1 MRNQRKNGR
10 PNAAVRLAGLFLVL
24 FCVAAVLIPA
34 KTLFT
39 GNGFFADYIH
49 FTESKKMYIE
59 IAILAVLIFGG
70 LAFLK
75 RGRSRLRWLA
85 AIVLVFAWIHV
96 VFLPMVVSAAYL
108 ISLLA
113 IGRFLRKQVF
123 FRGRIWEINEKWR
136 ARRKWEKEEEQKHWK
151 RQNYQN
157 HQNHQDQD
165 GEASDWTEYFAVYVD
180 FLFGASF
187 AIVVYCLLS
196 VFGIGKITW
205 MRLIVYALGAAA
217 LGFDFSSISRLCI
230 MGWQKLSWMLDGRDK
245 VSVHVIET
253 EGLAS
258 SGTSQEIPL
267 RARCA
272 WTLAAGWCVLMILI
286 QVGRLN
292 IALDID
298 TLWYGVRSQYIV
310 AGGTG
315 LYENPGLVGMVYV
328 YSKGFEVLTLP
339 LCDLAS
345 HSYLTFFNLWL
356 SVLGI
361 GAMVWNAGL
370 LTLRQTRRAESRKPQ
385 ELKEK
390 KALGSGVLPGIMAA
404 VLTVSVPGI
413 MNMALTAKAD
423 LITWLLQL
431 IMLGCF
437 FQYIHVYESQKKWA
451 EDQTQTGGQN
461 RQAGIRKK
469 GRQEVCRER
478 NVSDSWMLL
487 SGAAGSYLLSL
498 TMKPT
503 SLIFSTAVFGMM
515 GLYLLWF
522 WFHEREA
529 AADLFRRMAR
539 LIGSLCLPSAALAGI
554 WARTMKITGM
564 PVTSVFT
571 SIFALFGFKM
581 KYPFAIS
588 ELPQNYQEE
597 SNLHVLVRRL
607 WQMLMQPQ
615 GEDMGHV
622 ILAWGTSLMAV
633 LIVLLVLYVILSGL
647 EKYSRMHGSQEG
659 QMAIQE
665 CQNGNAAQVIF
676 FPFVAVSLIS
686 LTMLYQIDGNYF
698 MLLYSMLILGA
709 CRAMAYFKKIGFA
722 PTVSKCLAPL
732 LGFNLV
738 IMASSS
744 WAWTAGFSEIHLI
757 NKGRVNHRAQEQ
769 VRMEEK
775 GNTQIWQEV
784 AQNPENRVIAFG
796 THPFCLQ
803 FPCNVE
809 CYKDIT
815 SPWGNVEL
823 VNSPEAFETYMAYA
837 KTDYVYAEAGYLGP
851 GSWEWSLDLLRDLI
865 RRGSL
870 TDLFFENGNMLA
882 RVSDTALPEEEAQK
896 NLELFEREYLF
907 YVPEAQ

>member
-1 MRNQRKNGR
+1 MQNQRQNGR
-10 PNAAVRLAGLFLVL
+10 PDAAVRMAGLFLVL

-49 FTESKKMYIE
+49 FTESKRMYVE

-70 LAFLK
+70 LALLK
-75 RGRSRLRWLA
+75 RGRSRMYWLTA
-85 AIVLVFAWIHV
+85 VVLVFSWIHV
-96 VFLPMVVSAAYL
+96 VFLPMVVSAVYL

-113 IGRFLRKQVF
+113 IGRFLRKRVF
-123 FRGRIWEINEKWR
+123 FRGTVWER
-136 ARRKWEKEEEQKHWK
+136 
-151 RQNYQN
+151 
-157 HQNHQDQD
+157 
-165 GEASDWTEYFAVYVD
+165 SYFSFYMD

-196 VFGIGKITW
+196 ALGVGKIAW
-205 MRLIVYALGAAA
+205 MRLSVYALGAAA
-217 LGFDFSSISRLCI
+217 LVFDFSSISCQCI
-230 MGWQKLSWMLDGRDK
+230 MGWQTLSWMLDGSG
-245 VSVHVIET
+245 VSR
-253 EGLAS
+253 
-258 SGTSQEIPL
+258 EIP
-267 RARCA
+267 RRVRRA
-272 WTLAAGWCVLMILI
+272 WTLAAGWCALMFLI

-292 IALDID
+292 IALDFD

-356 SVLGI
+356 AVLGI
-361 GAMVWNAGL
+361 GAMVWNAKL
-370 LTLRQTRRAESRKPQ
+370 LTSNRKQ
-385 ELKEK
+385 ETGK
-390 KALGSGVLPGIMAA
+390 KLTYRSVLPGIMAA

-437 FQYIHVYESQKKWA
+437 FQYIHVYENHW
-451 EDQTQTGGQN
+451 
-461 RQAGIRKK
+461 IF
-469 GRQEVCRER
+469 
-478 NVSDSWMLL
+478 L
-487 SGAAGSYLLSL
+487 SGAAGSYFLSL

-503 SLIFSTAVFGMM
+503 SLVFSTAVFGMM

-522 WFHEREA
+522 WFHERGA
-529 AADLFRRMAR
+529 AADLFHHIVR
-539 LIGSLCLPSAALAGI
+539 LIGSLCLPFGALVGI

-571 SIFALFGFKM
+571 SIFAWFGFKM
-581 KYPFAIS
+581 KYPFATS

-597 SNLHVLVRRL
+597 STLHVLARRI

-633 LIVLLVLYVILSGL
+633 LIVMLVLYGILSKKGD
-647 EKYSRMHGSQEG
+647 EQSH
-659 QMAIQE
+659 IW
-665 CQNGNAAQVIF
+665 NAALVIF
-676 FPFVAVSLIS
+676 FPFVIVSLIS
-686 LTMLYQIDGNYF
+686 LSMLYQIDGNYF

-709 CRAMAYFKKIGFA
+709 CRAMEYFKKIGFYPVA
-722 PTVSKCLAPL
+722 SKCLAPL
-732 LGFNLV
+732 LVLNLIV
-738 IMASSS
+738 TAISS
-744 WAWTAGFSEIHLI
+744 WAWTAGFSEIHLL

-769 VRMEEK
+769 ARMEEK
-775 GNTQIWQEV
+775 GNTLIWQEV
-784 AQNPENRVIAFG
+784 SQDPENRVIAFG
-796 THPFCLQ
+796 THPYCLQ

-809 CYKDIT
+809 SYKDIT

-851 GSWEWSLDLLRDLI
+851 GSWEWSLDLLREQI

-882 RVSDTALPEEEAQK
+882 RVSDTAVPEEEAQN
-896 NLELFEREYLF
+896 NLEMFEQEYLF
-907 YVPEAQ
+907 YDAEAQ

>member
-1 MRNQRKNGR
+1 MQNQRKNGR
-10 PNAAVRLAGLFLVL
+10 PDAAVRMAGLFLVL
-24 FCVAAVLIPA
+24 FCVAAVLIPV

-49 FTESKKMYIE
+49 FTELKRMYVE

-70 LAFLK
+70 LALLK
-75 RGRSRLRWLA
+75 RGRSRMYWLTA
-85 AIVLVFAWIHV
+85 VVLVFSWIHV
-96 VFLPMVVSAAYL
+96 VFLPMVVSAVYL

-113 IGRFLRKQVF
+113 IGRFLRKRVF
-123 FRGRIWEINEKWR
+123 FRGTVWER
-136 ARRKWEKEEEQKHWK
+136 P
-151 RQNYQN
+151 
-157 HQNHQDQD
+157 
-165 GEASDWTEYFAVYVD
+165 YFSFYMD

-196 VFGIGKITW
+196 ALGVGKIAW
-205 MRLIVYALGAAA
+205 MRLIVYALGVAA
-217 LGFDFSSISRLCI
+217 LGFDFSSISCQCI
-230 MGWQKLSWMLDGRDK
+230 MGWQTLSWMLDGRDK
-245 VSVHVIET
+245 VSVQA
-253 EGLAS
+253 G
-258 SGTSQEIPL
+258 SGGSREIP
-267 RARCA
+267 RRVRRA
-272 WTLAAGWCVLMILI
+272 WTLAAGWCVLMFLI

-292 IALDID
+292 IALDFD

-356 SVLGI
+356 AVLGI
-361 GAMVWNAGL
+361 GAMVWNAVL
-370 LTLRQTRRAESRKPQ
+370 LTGNRKQ
-385 ELKEK
+385 ETEK
-390 KALGSGVLPGIMAA
+390 KLMYHSVLPGIMAA

-437 FQYIHVYESQKKWA
+437 FQYIHVYENHW
-451 EDQTQTGGQN
+451 
-461 RQAGIRKK
+461 IF
-469 GRQEVCRER
+469 
-478 NVSDSWMLL
+478 L
-487 SGAAGSYLLSL
+487 SGAAGSYFLSL

-503 SLIFSTAVFGMM
+503 SLVFSTAVFGMM

-522 WFHEREA
+522 WFHERGA
-529 AADLFRRMAR
+529 AADLFHHLVR
-539 LIGSLCLPSAALAGI
+539 LIGSLCLPFGALAGI

-581 KYPFAIS
+581 KYPFATS

-597 SNLHVLVRRL
+597 STLHVLARRI

-633 LIVLLVLYVILSGL
+633 LIVMLVLYGIFSKKGD
-647 EKYSRMHGSQEG
+647 EQSH
-659 QMAIQE
+659 IW
-665 CQNGNAAQVIF
+665 NAALVIF
-676 FPFVAVSLIS
+676 FPFVIVSLIS
-686 LTMLYQIDGNYF
+686 LSMLYQIDGNYF

-709 CRAMAYFKKIGFA
+709 CRAMVYFKKIGFYPLA
-722 PTVSKCLAPL
+722 SKCLAPL
-732 LGFNLV
+732 LVLNLIV
-738 IMASSS
+738 TAISS
-744 WAWTAGFSEIHLI
+744 WAWTAGFSEIHLL

-769 VRMEEK
+769 ARIEEK
-775 GNTQIWQEV
+775 GNTLIWQEV
-784 AQNPENRVIAFG
+784 SQDPENRVIAFG
-796 THPFCLQ
+796 THPYCLQ

-809 CYKDIT
+809 SYKDIT

-851 GSWEWSLDLLRDLI
+851 GSWEWSLDLLRELI

-882 RVSDTALPEEEAQK
+882 RVSDTAVPEEEAQN

-907 YVPEAQ
+907 YDAEA

>member
-1 MRNQRKNGR
+1 MQNQRQNGR
-10 PNAAVRLAGLFLVL
+10 PDAAVRMAGLFLVL

-49 FTESKKMYIE
+49 FTESKRMYVE

-70 LAFLK
+70 LALLK
-75 RGRSRLRWLA
+75 RGRSRMYWLTA
-85 AIVLVFAWIHV
+85 VVLVFSWIHV
-96 VFLPMVVSAAYL
+96 VFLPMVVSAVYL

-113 IGRFLRKQVF
+113 IGRFLRKRVF
-123 FRGRIWEINEKWR
+123 FRGTVWER
-136 ARRKWEKEEEQKHWK
+136 P
-151 RQNYQN
+151 
-157 HQNHQDQD
+157 
-165 GEASDWTEYFAVYVD
+165 YFSFYMD

-196 VFGIGKITW
+196 ALGVGKIAW
-205 MRLIVYALGAAA
+205 MRLSVYALGVAA
-217 LGFDFSSISRLCI
+217 LGFDFSSISCQCI
-230 MGWQKLSWMLDGRDK
+230 MGWQTLSWMLDGRDK
-245 VSVHVIET
+245 VSVPR
-253 EGLAS
+253 
-258 SGTSQEIPL
+258 EIP
-267 RARCA
+267 RRVRRA
-272 WTLAAGWCVLMILI
+272 WTLAAGWCALMFLI

-292 IALDID
+292 IALDFD

-345 HSYLTFFNLWL
+345 HSYQTFFNLWL
-356 SVLGI
+356 AVLGI
-361 GAMVWNAGL
+361 GAMVWNAVL
-370 LTLRQTRRAESRKPQ
+370 LTGNRKQ
-385 ELKEK
+385 ETEK
-390 KALGSGVLPGIMAA
+390 KLTYHSVLPGIMAA

-437 FQYIHVYESQKKWA
+437 FQYIHVYENHW
-451 EDQTQTGGQN
+451 
-461 RQAGIRKK
+461 IF
-469 GRQEVCRER
+469 
-478 NVSDSWMLL
+478 L
-487 SGAAGSYLLSL
+487 SGAAGSYFLSL

-503 SLIFSTAVFGMM
+503 SLVFSTAVFGMM

-522 WFHEREA
+522 WFHERVA
-529 AADLFRRMAR
+529 AADLFHHMVR
-539 LIGSLCLPSAALAGI
+539 LIGSLCLPFGALAGI

-571 SIFALFGFKM
+571 SIFAWFGFKM
-581 KYPFAIS
+581 KYPFATS

-597 SNLHVLVRRL
+597 STLHVLARRI

-633 LIVLLVLYVILSGL
+633 LIVMLVLYGIFSKKGD
-647 EKYSRMHGSQEG
+647 EQSH
-659 QMAIQE
+659 IW
-665 CQNGNAAQVIF
+665 NAALVIF
-676 FPFVAVSLIS
+676 FPFVIVSLIS
-686 LTMLYQIDGNYF
+686 LSMLYQIDGNYF

-709 CRAMAYFKKIGFA
+709 CRAMVYFKKIGFYPLA
-722 PTVSKCLAPL
+722 SKCLAPL
-732 LGFNLV
+732 LVLNLIV
-738 IMASSS
+738 TAISS
-744 WAWTAGFSEIHLI
+744 WAWTAGFSEIHLL

-769 VRMEEK
+769 ARMEEK
-775 GNTQIWQEV
+775 GNTLIWQEV
-784 AQNPENRVIAFG
+784 SQDPENRVIAFG
-796 THPFCLQ
+796 THPYCLQ

-809 CYKDIT
+809 SYKDIT

-851 GSWEWSLDLLRDLI
+851 GSWEWSLDLLREQI

-882 RVSDTALPEEEAQK
+882 RVSDTAVPEEEAQN
-896 NLELFEREYLF
+896 NLEMFEQEYLF
-907 YVPEAQ
+907 YDAEAQ

>member
-1 MRNQRKNGR
+1 MQNQRQNGR
-10 PNAAVRLAGLFLVL
+10 PNAAVRMAGLFLVL

-49 FTESKKMYIE
+49 FTESKRMYVE

-70 LAFLK
+70 LALLK
-75 RGRSRLRWLA
+75 RGRSRMYWLLA
-85 AIVLVFAWIHV
+85 VVLVFSWIHV
-96 VFLPMVVSAAYL
+96 VFLPMVVSAVYL

-113 IGRFLRKQVF
+113 IGRFLRKRVF
-123 FRGRIWEINEKWR
+123 FGGTVWER
-136 ARRKWEKEEEQKHWK
+136 P
-151 RQNYQN
+151 
-157 HQNHQDQD
+157 
-165 GEASDWTEYFAVYVD
+165 YFSFYMD

-196 VFGIGKITW
+196 ALGVGKIAW
-205 MRLIVYALGAAA
+205 MRLSVYALGVAA
-217 LGFDFSSISRLCI
+217 LGFDFSSISCQCI
-230 MGWQKLSWMLDGRDK
+230 MGWQTLSWMLDG
-245 VSVHVIET
+245 S
-253 EGLAS
+253 GAS
-258 SGTSQEIPL
+258 REIPL
-267 RARCA
+267 RVRRA
-272 WTLAAGWCVLMILI
+272 WTLAAGWCVLMFLI

-292 IALDID
+292 IALDFD

-356 SVLGI
+356 AVLGI
-361 GAMVWNAGL
+361 GAMVWNAVL
-370 LTLRQTRRAESRKPQ
+370 LTGNRKQ
-385 ELKEK
+385 ETEK
-390 KALGSGVLPGIMAA
+390 KLTYHSVLPGIMAA

-437 FQYIHVYESQKKWA
+437 FQYIHVYENHW
-451 EDQTQTGGQN
+451 
-461 RQAGIRKK
+461 IF
-469 GRQEVCRER
+469 
-478 NVSDSWMLL
+478 L
-487 SGAAGSYLLSL
+487 SGAAGSYFLTL

-503 SLIFSTAVFGMM
+503 SLVFSTAVFGMM

-522 WFHEREA
+522 WFHERGA
-529 AADLFRRMAR
+529 AADLFHHLVR
-539 LIGSLCLPSAALAGI
+539 LIGSLCLPFGALVGI

-581 KYPFAIS
+581 KYPFATS

-597 SNLHVLVRRL
+597 STLHVLARRI

-633 LIVLLVLYVILSGL
+633 LIVMLVLYGIFSKKGD
-647 EKYSRMHGSQEG
+647 EQSH
-659 QMAIQE
+659 IW
-665 CQNGNAAQVIF
+665 NAALVIF
-676 FPFVAVSLIS
+676 FPFVIVSLIS
-686 LTMLYQIDGNYF
+686 LSMLYQIDGNYF

-709 CRAMAYFKKIGFA
+709 CRAMVYFKKIGFYPLA
-722 PTVSKCLAPL
+722 SKCLAPL
-732 LGFNLV
+732 LVLNLIV
-738 IMASSS
+738 TAISS
-744 WAWTAGFSEIHLI
+744 WAWTAGFSEIHLL

-769 VRMEEK
+769 ARMEEK
-775 GNTQIWQEV
+775 GNTLIWQEV
-784 AQNPENRVIAFG
+784 SQDPENRVIAFG
-796 THPFCLQ
+796 THPYCLQ

-809 CYKDIT
+809 SYKDIT

-837 KTDYVYAEAGYLGP
+837 KTDYVYVEAGYLGP
-851 GSWEWSLDLLRDLI
+851 GSWEWSLDLLRELI
-865 RRGSL
+865 HSGSL

-882 RVSDTALPEEEAQK
+882 RVSDTAVPEEEAQN
-896 NLELFEREYLF
+896 NLEMFEREYLF
-907 YVPEAQ
+907 YDAEAQ

>member
-1 MRNQRKNGR
+1 MQNQRQNGR
-10 PNAAVRLAGLFLVL
+10 PDAAVRMAGLFLVL

-49 FTESKKMYIE
+49 FTESKRMYVE

-70 LAFLK
+70 LALLK
-75 RGRSRLRWLA
+75 RGRSRMYWLTA
-85 AIVLVFAWIHV
+85 VVLVFSWIHV
-96 VFLPMVVSAAYL
+96 VFLPMVVSAVYL

-113 IGRFLRKQVF
+113 IGRFLRKRVF
-123 FRGRIWEINEKWR
+123 FRGTVWER
-136 ARRKWEKEEEQKHWK
+136 
-151 RQNYQN
+151 
-157 HQNHQDQD
+157 
-165 GEASDWTEYFAVYVD
+165 SYFSFYMD

-196 VFGIGKITW
+196 ALGVGKIAW
-205 MRLIVYALGAAA
+205 MRLSVYALGAAA
-217 LGFDFSSISRLCI
+217 LGFDFSSISCQCI
-230 MGWQKLSWMLDGRDK
+230 MGWQTLSWMLDGSG
-245 VSVHVIET
+245 VSR
-253 EGLAS
+253 
-258 SGTSQEIPL
+258 EIP
-267 RARCA
+267 RRVRRA
-272 WTLAAGWCVLMILI
+272 WTLAAGWCALMFLI

-292 IALDID
+292 IALDFD

-356 SVLGI
+356 AVLGI
-361 GAMVWNAGL
+361 GAMVWNAKL
-370 LTLRQTRRAESRKPQ
+370 LTSNRKQ
-385 ELKEK
+385 ETGK
-390 KALGSGVLPGIMAA
+390 KLTYRSVLPGIMAA

-437 FQYIHVYESQKKWA
+437 FQYIHVYENHW
-451 EDQTQTGGQN
+451 
-461 RQAGIRKK
+461 IF
-469 GRQEVCRER
+469 
-478 NVSDSWMLL
+478 L
-487 SGAAGSYLLSL
+487 SGAAGSYFLSL

-503 SLIFSTAVFGMM
+503 SLVFSTAVFGMM

-522 WFHEREA
+522 WFHERGA
-529 AADLFRRMAR
+529 VADLFHHMVR
-539 LIGSLCLPSAALAGI
+539 LIGSLCLPFGALVGI

-571 SIFALFGFKM
+571 SIFAWFGFKM
-581 KYPFAIS
+581 KYPFATS

-597 SNLHVLVRRL
+597 STLHVLARRI

-633 LIVLLVLYVILSGL
+633 LIVMLVLYGILSKKGD
-647 EKYSRMHGSQEG
+647 EQSH
-659 QMAIQE
+659 IW
-665 CQNGNAAQVIF
+665 NAALVIF
-676 FPFVAVSLIS
+676 FPFVIVSLIS
-686 LTMLYQIDGNYF
+686 LSMLYQIDGNYF

-709 CRAMAYFKKIGFA
+709 CRAMEYFKKIGFYPVA
-722 PTVSKCLAPL
+722 SKCLAPL
-732 LGFNLV
+732 LVLNLIV
-738 IMASSS
+738 TAISS
-744 WAWTAGFSEIHLI
+744 WAWTAGFSEIHFL

-769 VRMEEK
+769 ARMEEK
-775 GNTQIWQEV
+775 GNTLIWQEV
-784 AQNPENRVIAFG
+784 SQNPENRVIAFG
-796 THPFCLQ
+796 THPYCLQ

-809 CYKDIT
+809 SYKDIT

-851 GSWEWSLDLLRDLI
+851 GSWEWSLDLLRELI

-882 RVSDTALPEEEAQK
+882 RVSDTAVPEEEAQN
-896 NLELFEREYLF
+896 NLEMFEREYLF
-907 YVPEAQ
+907 YDAEAQ

>member
-1 MRNQRKNGR
+1 MQNQRQNGR
-10 PNAAVRLAGLFLVL
+10 PDAAVRMAGLFLVL

-49 FTESKKMYIE
+49 FTESKRMYVE

-70 LAFLK
+70 LALLK
-75 RGRSRLRWLA
+75 RGRSRMYWLTA
-85 AIVLVFAWIHV
+85 VVLVFSWIHV
-96 VFLPMVVSAAYL
+96 VFLPMVVSAVYL

-113 IGRFLRKQVF
+113 IGRFMRKRVF
-123 FRGRIWEINEKWR
+123 FRGTVWER
-136 ARRKWEKEEEQKHWK
+136 P
-151 RQNYQN
+151 
-157 HQNHQDQD
+157 
-165 GEASDWTEYFAVYVD
+165 YFSFYMD

-196 VFGIGKITW
+196 TLGVGKIAW
-205 MRLIVYALGAAA
+205 MRLIVYALGVAA
-217 LGFDFSSISRLCI
+217 LGFDFSSISCQCI
-230 MGWQKLSWMLDGRDK
+230 MGWQTLSWMLDG
-245 VSVHVIET
+245 
-253 EGLAS
+253 
-258 SGTSQEIPL
+258 SGGSREIP
-267 RARCA
+267 RRVRRA
-272 WTLAAGWCVLMILI
+272 WTLAAGWCVLMFLI

-292 IALDID
+292 IALDFD

-356 SVLGI
+356 AVLGI
-361 GAMVWNAGL
+361 GAMVWNAVM
-370 LTLRQTRRAESRKPQ
+370 LTGDRKRGKESR
-385 ELKEK
+385 EAGTEK
-390 KALGSGVLPGIMAA
+390 KLTYRSVLPGIMAA

-437 FQYIHVYESQKKWA
+437 FQYIHVYENHW
-451 EDQTQTGGQN
+451 
-461 RQAGIRKK
+461 IF
-469 GRQEVCRER
+469 
-478 NVSDSWMLL
+478 L
-487 SGAAGSYLLSL
+487 SGAAGSYFLSL

-503 SLIFSTAVFGMM
+503 SLVFSTAVFGMM

-522 WFHEREA
+522 WFHERGA
-529 AADLFRRMAR
+529 AADLFHHMVR
-539 LIGSLCLPSAALAGI
+539 LIGSLCLPFGALVGI

-571 SIFALFGFKM
+571 SIFAWFGFKM
-581 KYPFAIS
+581 KYPFATS

-597 SNLHVLVRRL
+597 STLHVLARRI

-633 LIVLLVLYVILSGL
+633 LIVMLVLYGILSKKGD
-647 EKYSRMHGSQEG
+647 EQSH
-659 QMAIQE
+659 IW
-665 CQNGNAAQVIF
+665 NAALVIF
-676 FPFVAVSLIS
+676 FPFVIVSLIS
-686 LTMLYQIDGNYF
+686 LSMLYQIDGNYF

-709 CRAMAYFKKIGFA
+709 CRAMVYFKKIGFYPLA
-722 PTVSKCLAPL
+722 SKCLAPL
-732 LGFNLV
+732 LVLNLIV
-738 IMASSS
+738 TAISS
-744 WAWTAGFSEIHLI
+744 WAWTAGFSEIHLL

-769 VRMEEK
+769 ARMDEK
-775 GNTQIWQEV
+775 GNTLIWQEV
-784 AQNPENRVIAFG
+784 SQDPENRVIAFG
-796 THPFCLQ
+796 THPYCLQ

-809 CYKDIT
+809 SYKDIT

-851 GSWEWSLDLLRDLI
+851 GSWEWSLDLLRELI

-882 RVSDTALPEEEAQK
+882 RVSDTAVPEEEAQN
-896 NLELFEREYLF
+896 NLEMFEQEYLF
-907 YVPEAQ
+907 YDAEAQ

>member
-1 MRNQRKNGR
+1 MQNQRQNGR
-10 PNAAVRLAGLFLVL
+10 PDAAVRMAGLFLVL

-49 FTESKKMYIE
+49 FTESKRMYVE

-70 LAFLK
+70 LALLK
-75 RGRSRLRWLA
+75 RGRSRMYWLTA
-85 AIVLVFAWIHV
+85 VVLVFSWIHV
-96 VFLPMVVSAAYL
+96 VFLPMVVSAVYL

-113 IGRFLRKQVF
+113 IGRFLRKLVF
-123 FRGRIWEINEKWR
+123 FRGTVWER
-136 ARRKWEKEEEQKHWK
+136 P
-151 RQNYQN
+151 
-157 HQNHQDQD
+157 
-165 GEASDWTEYFAVYVD
+165 YFSFYMD

-196 VFGIGKITW
+196 ALGVGKIAW
-205 MRLIVYALGAAA
+205 MRLSVYALGVVA
-217 LGFDFSSISRLCI
+217 LGFDFSSISCQCI
-230 MGWQKLSWMLDGRDK
+230 RGWQTLSWMLDGSG
-245 VSVHVIET
+245 VSR
-253 EGLAS
+253 
-258 SGTSQEIPL
+258 EIP
-267 RARCA
+267 RRVRRA
-272 WTLAAGWCVLMILI
+272 WTLAAGWCALMFLI

-292 IALDID
+292 IALDFD

-356 SVLGI
+356 AVLGI
-361 GAMVWNAGL
+361 GAMVWNAVL
-370 LTLRQTRRAESRKPQ
+370 LTGNRKQETESR
-385 ELKEK
+385 EAGTEK
-390 KALGSGVLPGIMAA
+390 KLTYHSVLPGIMAA

-437 FQYIHVYESQKKWA
+437 FQYIHVYENHW
-451 EDQTQTGGQN
+451 
-461 RQAGIRKK
+461 IF
-469 GRQEVCRER
+469 
-478 NVSDSWMLL
+478 L
-487 SGAAGSYLLSL
+487 SGAAGSYFMSL

-503 SLIFSTAVFGMM
+503 SLVFSTAVFGMM

-522 WFHEREA
+522 WFHERGA
-529 AADLFRRMAR
+529 AADLFHHLVR
-539 LIGSLCLPSAALAGI
+539 LIGSLCLPFGALVGI

-571 SIFALFGFKM
+571 SIFAWFGFKM
-581 KYPFAIS
+581 KYPFATS

-597 SNLHVLVRRL
+597 STLHVLARRI

-633 LIVLLVLYVILSGL
+633 LIVMLVLYGIFSKKGD
-647 EKYSRMHGSQEG
+647 EQSH
-659 QMAIQE
+659 IW
-665 CQNGNAAQVIF
+665 NAALVIF
-676 FPFVAVSLIS
+676 FPFVIVSLIS
-686 LTMLYQIDGNYF
+686 LSMLYQIDGNYF

-709 CRAMAYFKKIGFA
+709 CRAMVHFKKIGFYPLA
-722 PTVSKCLAPL
+722 SKCLAPL
-732 LGFNLV
+732 LVLNLIV
-738 IMASSS
+738 TAISS
-744 WAWTAGFSEIHLI
+744 WAWTAGFSEIHLL

-769 VRMEEK
+769 ARMEEK
-775 GNTQIWQEV
+775 GNTLIWQEV
-784 AQNPENRVIAFG
+784 SQDPENRVIAFG
-796 THPFCLQ
+796 THPYCLQ

-809 CYKDIT
+809 SYKDIT

-851 GSWEWSLDLLRDLI
+851 GSWEWSLDLLRELI

-882 RVSDTALPEEEAQK
+882 RVSDTAVPEEEAQN

-907 YVPEAQ
+907 YDAEA

>member
-1 MRNQRKNGR
+1 MQNQRQNGR
-10 PNAAVRLAGLFLVL
+10 PDAAVRMAGLFLVL

-49 FTESKKMYIE
+49 FTESNRMYVE

-70 LAFLK
+70 LALLK
-75 RGRSRLRWLA
+75 RGRSRMYWLTA
-85 AIVLVFAWIHV
+85 VVLVFSWIHV
-96 VFLPMVVSAAYL
+96 VFLPMVVSAVYL

-113 IGRFLRKQVF
+113 IGRFLRKRVF
-123 FRGRIWEINEKWR
+123 FRGTVWER
-136 ARRKWEKEEEQKHWK
+136 P
-151 RQNYQN
+151 
-157 HQNHQDQD
+157 
-165 GEASDWTEYFAVYVD
+165 YFSFYMD

-196 VFGIGKITW
+196 ALGVGKIAW
-205 MRLIVYALGAAA
+205 MRLSVYALGVAA
-217 LGFDFSSISRLCI
+217 LGFDFSSISCQCI
-230 MGWQKLSWMLDGRDK
+230 RGWQTLSWMLDGRDK
-245 VSVHVIET
+245 VSVHVIEAGKQALLFT
-253 EGLAS
+253 GRHFWNRKCRNKPAGSGAS
-258 SGTSQEIPL
+258 REIP
-267 RARCA
+267 RRVRRA
-272 WTLAAGWCVLMILI
+272 WTLAAGWCVLMFLI

-292 IALDID
+292 IALDFD

-356 SVLGI
+356 AVLGI
-361 GAMVWNAGL
+361 GAMVWNAVL
-370 LTLRQTRRAESRKPQ
+370 LTGNRKQ
-385 ELKEK
+385 ETEK
-390 KALGSGVLPGIMAA
+390 KLTYHSVLPGIMAA

-437 FQYIHVYESQKKWA
+437 FQYIHVYENHWIS
-451 EDQTQTGGQN
+451 
-461 RQAGIRKK
+461 
-469 GRQEVCRER
+469 
-478 NVSDSWMLL
+478 L
-487 SGAAGSYLLSL
+487 SGAAGSYFLSL

-503 SLIFSTAVFGMM
+503 SLVFSTAVFGMM
-515 GLYLLWF
+515 GVYLLWF
-522 WFHEREA
+522 WFHERGA
-529 AADLFRRMAR
+529 AAELFHRMVR
-539 LIGSLCLPSAALAGI
+539 LIVSLCLPFGALTGI

-571 SIFALFGFKM
+571 SIFAWFGFKM
-581 KYPFAIS
+581 KYPFATS

-597 SNLHVLVRRL
+597 STLHVLARRI

-633 LIVLLVLYVILSGL
+633 LIVMLVLYGIFSKKGD
-647 EKYSRMHGSQEG
+647 EQSH
-659 QMAIQE
+659 IW
-665 CQNGNAAQVIF
+665 NAALVIF
-676 FPFVAVSLIS
+676 FPFVIVSLIS
-686 LTMLYQIDGNYF
+686 LSMLYQIDGNYF

-709 CRAMAYFKKIGFA
+709 CRAMVYFKKIGFYPLA
-722 PTVSKCLAPL
+722 SKCLAPL
-732 LGFNLV
+732 LVLNLIV
-738 IMASSS
+738 TAISS
-744 WAWTAGFSEIHLI
+744 WAWTAGFSEIHLL

-769 VRMEEK
+769 ARMEEK
-775 GNTQIWQEV
+775 GNTLIWQEV
-784 AQNPENRVIAFG
+784 SQDPENRVIAFG
-796 THPFCLQ
+796 THPYCLQ

-809 CYKDIT
+809 SYKDIT

-837 KTDYVYAEAGYLGP
+837 KTDYVYAEASYLGP
-851 GSWEWSLDLLRDLI
+851 GSWEWSLDLLRELI

-882 RVSDTALPEEEAQK
+882 RVSDTAVPEEEAQN
-896 NLELFEREYLF
+896 NLEMFEQEYLF
-907 YVPEAQ
+907 YDAEAQ

>member
-1 MRNQRKNGR
+1 MQNQRQNGR
-10 PNAAVRLAGLFLVL
+10 PDAAVRMAGLFLVL
-24 FCVAAVLIPA
+24 ICVAAVLIPA

-49 FTESKKMYIE
+49 FTESKRMYVE

-70 LAFLK
+70 LALLK
-75 RGRSRLRWLA
+75 RGRSRMYWLTA
-85 AIVLVFAWIHV
+85 VVLVFSWIHV
-96 VFLPMVVSAAYL
+96 VFLPMVVSAVYL

-113 IGRFLRKQVF
+113 IGRFLRKRVF
-123 FRGRIWEINEKWR
+123 FRGTVWER
-136 ARRKWEKEEEQKHWK
+136 
-151 RQNYQN
+151 
-157 HQNHQDQD
+157 
-165 GEASDWTEYFAVYVD
+165 SYFSFYMD

-196 VFGIGKITW
+196 ALGVGKIAW
-205 MRLIVYALGAAA
+205 MRLSVYALGVAA
-217 LGFDFSSISRLCI
+217 LGFDFSSISCQCI
-230 MGWQKLSWMLDGRDK
+230 MGWQTLSWMLDGRDK
-245 VSVHVIET
+245 VSVPR
-253 EGLAS
+253 
-258 SGTSQEIPL
+258 EIP
-267 RARCA
+267 RRVRRA
-272 WTLAAGWCVLMILI
+272 WTLAAGWCVLMFLI

-292 IALDID
+292 IALDFD

-356 SVLGI
+356 AVLGI
-361 GAMVWNAGL
+361 GAMVWNAAL
-370 LTLRQTRRAESRKPQ
+370 LTGNRKQ
-385 ELKEK
+385 ETEK
-390 KALGSGVLPGIMAA
+390 KLTYHSVLPGIMAA

-437 FQYIHVYESQKKWA
+437 FQYIHVYENHW
-451 EDQTQTGGQN
+451 
-461 RQAGIRKK
+461 IF
-469 GRQEVCRER
+469 
-478 NVSDSWMLL
+478 L
-487 SGAAGSYLLSL
+487 SGAAGSYFLSL

-503 SLIFSTAVFGMM
+503 SLVFSTAVFGMM

-522 WFHEREA
+522 WFHERGA
-529 AADLFRRMAR
+529 AADLFHHLVR
-539 LIGSLCLPSAALAGI
+539 LIGSLCLPFGALAGI

-571 SIFALFGFKM
+571 SIFAWFGFKM
-581 KYPFAIS
+581 KYPFAAS

-597 SNLHVLVRRL
+597 STLHVLVRRI

-633 LIVLLVLYVILSGL
+633 LIVMLVLYGIF
-647 EKYSRMHGSQEG
+647 SQKGDE
-659 QMAIQE
+659 QSHIW
-665 CQNGNAAQVIF
+665 NAALVIF
-676 FPFVAVSLIS
+676 FPFVIVSLIS
-686 LTMLYQIDGNYF
+686 LSMLYQIDGNYF

-709 CRAMAYFKKIGFA
+709 CRAMVYFKKIGFYPLA
-722 PTVSKCLAPL
+722 SKCLAPL
-732 LGFNLV
+732 LVLNLIV
-738 IMASSS
+738 TAISS
-744 WAWTAGFSEIHLI
+744 WAWTAGFSEIHLL

-769 VRMEEK
+769 ARMEEK
-775 GNTQIWQEV
+775 GNTLIWQEV
-784 AQNPENRVIAFG
+784 SQDPEKRVIAFG
-796 THPFCLQ
+796 THPYCLQ

-809 CYKDIT
+809 SYKDIT

-851 GSWEWSLDLLRDLI
+851 GSWEWSLDLLRELI

-882 RVSDTALPEEEAQK
+882 RVSDTAVPEEEAQN
-896 NLELFEREYLF
+896 NLEMFEREYLF
-907 YVPEAQ
+907 YDAEAQ

>member
-1 MRNQRKNGR
+1 MQNQRQNGR
-10 PNAAVRLAGLFLVL
+10 PNAAVRMAGLFLVL

-49 FTESKKMYIE
+49 FTESKRMYVE

-70 LAFLK
+70 LALLK
-75 RGRSRLRWLA
+75 RGRSRMYWLLA
-85 AIVLVFAWIHV
+85 VVLVFSWIHV
-96 VFLPMVVSAAYL
+96 VFLPMVVSAAYML
-108 ISLLA
+108 SLLA

-123 FRGRIWEINEKWR
+123 FRETIWER
-136 ARRKWEKEEEQKHWK
+136 P
-151 RQNYQN
+151 
-157 HQNHQDQD
+157 
-165 GEASDWTEYFAVYVD
+165 YFSFYMD
-180 FLFGASF
+180 FLFGTSF
-187 AIVVYCLLS
+187 AIVVYCILS
-196 VFGIGKITW
+196 ALGVGKIAW
-205 MRLIVYALGAAA
+205 MRLSVYALGVAA
-217 LGFDFSSISRLCI
+217 LGFDFSSISCQCI
-230 MGWQKLSWMLDGRDK
+230 MGWQTLSWMLDG
-245 VSVHVIET
+245 
-253 EGLAS
+253 
-258 SGTSQEIPL
+258 SGGSREIP
-267 RARCA
+267 RRVRRA
-272 WTLAAGWCVLMILI
+272 WTLAAGWCVLMFLI

-292 IALDID
+292 IALDFD

-356 SVLGI
+356 AVLGI
-361 GAMVWNAGL
+361 GAMVWNAVM
-370 LTLRQTRRAESRKPQ
+370 LTGDRKRGKESR
-385 ELKEK
+385 EAGTEK
-390 KALGSGVLPGIMAA
+390 KLTYRSVLPGIMAA

-437 FQYIHVYESQKKWA
+437 FQYIHVYENHW
-451 EDQTQTGGQN
+451 
-461 RQAGIRKK
+461 IF
-469 GRQEVCRER
+469 
-478 NVSDSWMLL
+478 L
-487 SGAAGSYLLSL
+487 SGAAGSYFLTL

-503 SLIFSTAVFGMM
+503 SLVFSTAVFGMM

-522 WFHEREA
+522 WFHERGA
-529 AADLFRRMAR
+529 AADLFHHMVR
-539 LIGSLCLPSAALAGI
+539 LIGSLCLPFGALVGI

-581 KYPFAIS
+581 KYPFATS

-597 SNLHVLVRRL
+597 STLHVLARRI

-633 LIVLLVLYVILSGL
+633 LIVMLVLYGIFSKKGD
-647 EKYSRMHGSQEG
+647 EQSH
-659 QMAIQE
+659 IW
-665 CQNGNAAQVIF
+665 NAALVIF
-676 FPFVAVSLIS
+676 FPFVIVSLIS
-686 LTMLYQIDGNYF
+686 LSMLYQIDGNYF
-698 MLLYSMLILGA
+698 MLLYSMLILGV
-709 CRAMAYFKKIGFA
+709 CRAMVYFKKIGFYPLA
-722 PTVSKCLAPL
+722 SKCLTPL
-732 LGFNLV
+732 LVLNLIV
-738 IMASSS
+738 TAISS
-744 WAWTAGFSEIHLI
+744 WAWTAGFSEIHLL

-769 VRMEEK
+769 ARMEEK
-775 GNTQIWQEV
+775 GNTLIWQEV
-784 AQNPENRVIAFG
+784 SQDPENRVIAFG
-796 THPFCLQ
+796 THPYCLQ

-809 CYKDIT
+809 SYKDIT

-837 KTDYVYAEAGYLGP
+837 KTDYVYVEAGYLGP
-851 GSWEWSLDLLRDLI
+851 GSWEWSLDLLRELI

-882 RVSDTALPEEEAQK
+882 RVSDTAVPEEEAQN
-896 NLELFEREYLF
+896 NLEMFEREYLF
-907 YVPEAQ
+907 YDAEAQ

>member
-1 MRNQRKNGR
+1 MQNQRQNGR
-10 PNAAVRLAGLFLVL
+10 PDAAVRMAGLFLVL

-49 FTESKKMYIE
+49 FTESKRMYVE

-70 LAFLK
+70 LALLK
-75 RGRSRLRWLA
+75 RGRSRMYWLTA
-85 AIVLVFAWIHV
+85 VVLVFSWIHV
-96 VFLPMVVSAAYL
+96 VFLPMVVSAVYL

-113 IGRFLRKQVF
+113 IGRFLRKRVF
-123 FRGRIWEINEKWR
+123 FRGTVWER
-136 ARRKWEKEEEQKHWK
+136 P
-151 RQNYQN
+151 
-157 HQNHQDQD
+157 
-165 GEASDWTEYFAVYVD
+165 YFSFYMD

-196 VFGIGKITW
+196 ALGVGKITW
-205 MRLIVYALGAAA
+205 MRLSVYALGMAA
-217 LGFDFSSISRLCI
+217 LGFDFSSISCQCI
-230 MGWQKLSWMLDGRDK
+230 MGWQTLSWMLDGRDK
-245 VSVHVIET
+245 VSVHVIEAGKQALLFT
-253 EGLAS
+253 GRHFWNRKCRNKPAGSGAS
-258 SGTSQEIPL
+258 REIP
-267 RARCA
+267 RRVRRA
-272 WTLAAGWCVLMILI
+272 WTLAAGWCVLMFLI

-292 IALDID
+292 IALDFD

-356 SVLGI
+356 AVLGI
-361 GAMVWNAGL
+361 GAMVWNAVL
-370 LTLRQTRRAESRKPQ
+370 LTGNRKQ
-385 ELKEK
+385 ETEK
-390 KALGSGVLPGIMAA
+390 KLTYHSVLPGIMAA

-437 FQYIHVYESQKKWA
+437 FQYIHVYENHW
-451 EDQTQTGGQN
+451 
-461 RQAGIRKK
+461 IF
-469 GRQEVCRER
+469 
-478 NVSDSWMLL
+478 L
-487 SGAAGSYLLSL
+487 SGAAGSYFLSL

-503 SLIFSTAVFGMM
+503 SLVFSTAVFGMM
-515 GLYLLWF
+515 GVYLLWF
-522 WFHEREA
+522 WFHERGA
-529 AADLFRRMAR
+529 AAELFHRMVR
-539 LIGSLCLPSAALAGI
+539 LIVSLCLPFGALAGI

-581 KYPFAIS
+581 KYPFATS

-597 SNLHVLVRRL
+597 STLHVLARRI

-633 LIVLLVLYVILSGL
+633 LIVMLVLYGIFSKKGD
-647 EKYSRMHGSQEG
+647 EQSH
-659 QMAIQE
+659 IW
-665 CQNGNAAQVIF
+665 NAALVIF
-676 FPFVAVSLIS
+676 FPFVIVSLIS
-686 LTMLYQIDGNYF
+686 LSMLYQIDGNYF

-709 CRAMAYFKKIGFA
+709 CRAMVYFKKIGFYPLA
-722 PTVSKCLAPL
+722 SKCLAPL
-732 LGFNLV
+732 LVLNLIV
-738 IMASSS
+738 TAISS
-744 WAWTAGFSEIHLI
+744 WAWTAGFSEIHLL

-769 VRMEEK
+769 ARMEEK
-775 GNTQIWQEV
+775 GNTLIWQEV
-784 AQNPENRVIAFG
+784 SQDPEKRVIAFG
-796 THPFCLQ
+796 THPYCLQ

-809 CYKDIT
+809 SYKDIT

-837 KTDYVYAEAGYLGP
+837 KTDYVYAEAGYLGS
-851 GSWEWSLDLLRDLI
+851 GSWEWSLDLLREQI

-882 RVSDTALPEEEAQK
+882 RVSDTAVPEEEAQN
-896 NLELFEREYLF
+896 NLEMFEQEYLF
-907 YVPEAQ
+907 YDAEAQ

>member
-1 MRNQRKNGR
+1 MQNQRQNGR
-10 PNAAVRLAGLFLVL
+10 PDAAVRMAGLFLVL

-49 FTESKKMYIE
+49 FTESKRMYVE

-70 LAFLK
+70 LALLK
-75 RGRSRLRWLA
+75 RGRSRMYWLTA
-85 AIVLVFAWIHV
+85 VVLVFSWIHV
-96 VFLPMVVSAAYL
+96 VFLPMVVSAVYL

-113 IGRFLRKQVF
+113 IGRFLRKRVF
-123 FRGRIWEINEKWR
+123 FRETVWER
-136 ARRKWEKEEEQKHWK
+136 P
-151 RQNYQN
+151 
-157 HQNHQDQD
+157 
-165 GEASDWTEYFAVYVD
+165 YFSFYMD

-196 VFGIGKITW
+196 ALGVGKIAW
-205 MRLIVYALGAAA
+205 MRLSVYALGVAA
-217 LGFDFSSISRLCI
+217 LGFDFSSISCQCI
-230 MGWQKLSWMLDGRDK
+230 MGWQTLSWMLDGRDK
-245 VSVHVIET
+245 VSVHVIEAGKQALLFT
-253 EGLAS
+253 GRHFWNRKCRKK
-258 SGTSQEIPL
+258 TWEIP
-267 RARCA
+267 RRVRRA
-272 WTLAAGWCVLMILI
+272 WTLAAGWCVLMFLI

-292 IALDID
+292 IALDFD

-356 SVLGI
+356 AVLGI
-361 GAMVWNAGL
+361 GAMVWNAVL
-370 LTLRQTRRAESRKPQ
+370 LTGNRKQ
-385 ELKEK
+385 ETEK
-390 KALGSGVLPGIMAA
+390 KLTYHSVLPGIMAA

-437 FQYIHVYESQKKWA
+437 FQYIHVYENHW
-451 EDQTQTGGQN
+451 
-461 RQAGIRKK
+461 IF
-469 GRQEVCRER
+469 
-478 NVSDSWMLL
+478 L
-487 SGAAGSYLLSL
+487 SGAAGSYFLSL

-503 SLIFSTAVFGMM
+503 SLVFSTAVFGMM

-522 WFHEREA
+522 WFHERGA
-529 AADLFRRMAR
+529 AADLFHHLVR
-539 LIGSLCLPSAALAGI
+539 LIGSLCLPFGALAGI

-571 SIFALFGFKM
+571 SIFAWFGFKM
-581 KYPFAIS
+581 KYPFATS

-597 SNLHVLVRRL
+597 STLHVLARRI

-633 LIVLLVLYVILSGL
+633 LIVMLVLYGIFSKKGD
-647 EKYSRMHGSQEG
+647 EQSH
-659 QMAIQE
+659 IW
-665 CQNGNAAQVIF
+665 NAALVIF
-676 FPFVAVSLIS
+676 FPFVIVSLIS
-686 LTMLYQIDGNYF
+686 LSMLYQIDGNYF

-709 CRAMAYFKKIGFA
+709 CRAMVYFKKIGFYPLA
-722 PTVSKCLAPL
+722 SKCLAPL
-732 LGFNLV
+732 LVLNLIV
-738 IMASSS
+738 TAISS
-744 WAWTAGFSEIHLI
+744 WAWTAGFSEIHLL

-769 VRMEEK
+769 ARMEEK
-775 GNTQIWQEV
+775 GNTLIWQEV
-784 AQNPENRVIAFG
+784 SQDPENRVIAFG
-796 THPFCLQ
+796 THPYCLQ

-809 CYKDIT
+809 SYKDIT

-851 GSWEWSLDLLRDLI
+851 GSWEWSLDLLREQI

-882 RVSDTALPEEEAQK
+882 RVSDTAVPEEEAQN
-896 NLELFEREYLF
+896 NLEMFEQEYLF
-907 YVPEAQ
+907 YDAEAQ

>member
-1 MRNQRKNGR
+1 MQNQRQNGR
-10 PNAAVRLAGLFLVL
+10 PNAAVRMAGLFLVL

-49 FTESKKMYIE
+49 FTESKRMYVE

-70 LAFLK
+70 LALLK
-75 RGRSRLRWLA
+75 RGRSRMYWLLA
-85 AIVLVFAWIHV
+85 VVLVFSWIHV
-96 VFLPMVVSAAYL
+96 VFLPMVVSAVYL
-108 ISLLA
+108 LSLLA
-113 IGRFLRKQVF
+113 IGRFLRKRVF
-123 FRGRIWEINEKWR
+123 FRGTVRER
-136 ARRKWEKEEEQKHWK
+136 
-151 RQNYQN
+151 
-157 HQNHQDQD
+157 
-165 GEASDWTEYFAVYVD
+165 SYFSFYMD

-196 VFGIGKITW
+196 ALGVGKIAW
-205 MRLIVYALGAAA
+205 MRLIVYALGVAA
-217 LGFDFSSISRLCI
+217 LGFDFSSISCQCI
-230 MGWQKLSWMLDGRDK
+230 RGWQTLSWMLDGRDK
-245 VSVHVIET
+245 VSVQAVS
-253 EGLAS
+253 GAS
-258 SGTSQEIPL
+258 REIP
-267 RARCA
+267 RRVRRA
-272 WTLAAGWCVLMILI
+272 WTLAAGWCVLMFLI

-292 IALDID
+292 IALDFD

-356 SVLGI
+356 AVLGI
-361 GAMVWNAGL
+361 GVMVWNAVM
-370 LTLRQTRRAESRKPQ
+370 LTGDRKRGKESR
-385 ELKEK
+385 EAGTEK
-390 KALGSGVLPGIMAA
+390 KLTYRSVLPGIMAA

-437 FQYIHVYESQKKWA
+437 FQYIHVYENHW
-451 EDQTQTGGQN
+451 
-461 RQAGIRKK
+461 IF
-469 GRQEVCRER
+469 
-478 NVSDSWMLL
+478 L
-487 SGAAGSYLLSL
+487 SGAAGSYFLSL

-503 SLIFSTAVFGMM
+503 SLVFSTAVFGMM

-522 WFHEREA
+522 WFHERGA
-529 AADLFRRMAR
+529 AADLFHHMVR
-539 LIGSLCLPSAALAGI
+539 LIGSLCLPFGALVGI

-571 SIFALFGFKM
+571 SIFAWFGFKM
-581 KYPFAIS
+581 RYPFATS

-597 SNLHVLVRRL
+597 STLHVLARRI

-633 LIVLLVLYVILSGL
+633 LIVMLVLYGIFSKKGD
-647 EKYSRMHGSQEG
+647 EQSH
-659 QMAIQE
+659 IW
-665 CQNGNAAQVIF
+665 NAALVIF
-676 FPFVAVSLIS
+676 FPFVIVSLIS
-686 LTMLYQIDGNYF
+686 LSMLYQIDGNYF
-698 MLLYSMLILGA
+698 MLLYSMLILGV
-709 CRAMAYFKKIGFA
+709 CRAMVYFKKIGFYPLA
-722 PTVSKCLAPL
+722 SKCLAPL
-732 LGFNLV
+732 LVLNLIV
-738 IMASSS
+738 TAISS
-744 WAWTAGFSEIHLI
+744 WAWTAGFSEIHLL

-769 VRMEEK
+769 ARMEEK
-775 GNTQIWQEV
+775 GNTLIWQEV
-784 AQNPENRVIAFG
+784 SQDPENRVIAFG
-796 THPFCLQ
+796 THPYCLQ

-809 CYKDIT
+809 SYKDIT

-851 GSWEWSLDLLRDLI
+851 GSWEWSLDLLRELI
-865 RRGSL
+865 HSGSL

-882 RVSDTALPEEEAQK
+882 RVSDTAVPEEEAQN
-896 NLELFEREYLF
+896 NLEMFEREYLF
-907 YVPEAQ
+907 YDAEAQ

>member
-1 MRNQRKNGR
+1 MQNQRQNGR
-10 PNAAVRLAGLFLVL
+10 PDAAVRMAGLFLVL

-49 FTESKKMYIE
+49 FTESKRMYVE

-70 LAFLK
+70 LALLK
-75 RGRSRLRWLA
+75 RGHSRMYWLTA
-85 AIVLVFAWIHV
+85 VVLVFSWIHV
-96 VFLPMVVSAAYL
+96 VFLPMVVSAMYL

-113 IGRFLRKQVF
+113 IGRFLRKRVF
-123 FRGRIWEINEKWR
+123 FRGTVWER
-136 ARRKWEKEEEQKHWK
+136 P
-151 RQNYQN
+151 
-157 HQNHQDQD
+157 
-165 GEASDWTEYFAVYVD
+165 YFSFYMD

-196 VFGIGKITW
+196 ALGVGKIAW
-205 MRLIVYALGAAA
+205 MRLSVYALGVAA
-217 LGFDFSSISRLCI
+217 LGFDFSSISCQCI
-230 MGWQKLSWMLDGRDK
+230 MGWQTLSWMLDGRDK

-253 EGLAS
+253 GKQALLFTGRHFWNRKCRNKPAGSGAS
-258 SGTSQEIPL
+258 REIP
-267 RARCA
+267 RRVRRA
-272 WTLAAGWCVLMILI
+272 WTLAAGWCVLMFLI

-292 IALDID
+292 IALDFD

-356 SVLGI
+356 AVLGI
-361 GAMVWNAGL
+361 GAMVWNAVL
-370 LTLRQTRRAESRKPQ
+370 LTGNRKQ
-385 ELKEK
+385 ETEK
-390 KALGSGVLPGIMAA
+390 KLTYHSVLPGIMAA

-437 FQYIHVYESQKKWA
+437 FQYIHVYENHW
-451 EDQTQTGGQN
+451 
-461 RQAGIRKK
+461 IF
-469 GRQEVCRER
+469 
-478 NVSDSWMLL
+478 L
-487 SGAAGSYLLSL
+487 SGAAGSYFLSL

-503 SLIFSTAVFGMM
+503 SLVFSTAVFGMM

-522 WFHEREA
+522 WFHERGG
-529 AADLFRRMAR
+529 AADLFHHMVR
-539 LIGSLCLPSAALAGI
+539 LIGSLCLPFGALAGI

-571 SIFALFGFKM
+571 SIFAWFGFKM
-581 KYPFAIS
+581 KYPFATS

-597 SNLHVLVRRL
+597 STLHVLARRI

-633 LIVLLVLYVILSGL
+633 LIVMLVLYGIFSKKGD
-647 EKYSRMHGSQEG
+647 EQSH
-659 QMAIQE
+659 IW
-665 CQNGNAAQVIF
+665 NAALVIF
-676 FPFVAVSLIS
+676 FPFVLVSLIS
-686 LTMLYQIDGNYF
+686 LSMLYQIDGNYF

-709 CRAMAYFKKIGFA
+709 CRAMVYFKKIGFYPLA
-722 PTVSKCLAPL
+722 SKCLAPL
-732 LGFNLV
+732 LVLNLIV
-738 IMASSS
+738 TAISS
-744 WAWTAGFSEIHLI
+744 WAWTAGFSEIHLL

-769 VRMEEK
+769 ARMEER
-775 GNTQIWQEV
+775 GNTLIWQEV
-784 AQNPENRVIAFG
+784 SQDPENRVIAFG
-796 THPFCLQ
+796 THPYCLQ

-809 CYKDIT
+809 SYKDIT

-823 VNSPEAFETYMAYA
+823 VNSQEAFETYMAYA

-851 GSWEWSLDLLRDLI
+851 GSWEWSLDLLREQI

-882 RVSDTALPEEEAQK
+882 RVSDTAVPEEEAQN
-896 NLELFEREYLF
+896 NLEMFEQEYLF
-907 YVPEAQ
+907 YDAEAQ

>member
-1 MRNQRKNGR
+1 MQNQRQNGR
-10 PNAAVRLAGLFLVL
+10 PNAAVRMAGLFLVL

-49 FTESKKMYIE
+49 FTESKRMYVE

-70 LAFLK
+70 LALLK
-75 RGRSRLRWLA
+75 RGRSRMYWLLA
-85 AIVLVFAWIHV
+85 VVLVFSWIHV
-96 VFLPMVVSAAYL
+96 VFLPMVVSAAYML
-108 ISLLA
+108 SLLA

-123 FRGRIWEINEKWR
+123 FRETIWER
-136 ARRKWEKEEEQKHWK
+136 P
-151 RQNYQN
+151 
-157 HQNHQDQD
+157 
-165 GEASDWTEYFAVYVD
+165 YFSFYMD
-180 FLFGASF
+180 FLFGVSF
-187 AIVVYCLLS
+187 AIVVYCILS
-196 VFGIGKITW
+196 ALGVGKIAW
-205 MRLIVYALGAAA
+205 MRLSVYALGVAA
-217 LGFDFSSISRLCI
+217 LGFDFSSISCQCI
-230 MGWQKLSWMLDGRDK
+230 MGWQTLSWMLDG
-245 VSVHVIET
+245 S
-253 EGLAS
+253 GAS
-258 SGTSQEIPL
+258 REIP
-267 RARCA
+267 RRVRRA
-272 WTLAAGWCVLMILI
+272 WTLAAGWCVLMFLI

-292 IALDID
+292 IALDFD

-356 SVLGI
+356 AVLGI
-361 GAMVWNAGL
+361 GAMVWNAKL
-370 LTLRQTRRAESRKPQ
+370 LTSNRKQ
-385 ELKEK
+385 ETGK
-390 KALGSGVLPGIMAA
+390 KLTYRSVLPGIMAA
-404 VLTVSVPGI
+404 VLTISVPGI

-431 IMLGCF
+431 IMLGSF
-437 FQYIHVYESQKKWA
+437 FQYIQVYE
-451 EDQTQTGGQN
+451 N
-461 RQAGIRKK
+461 R
-469 GRQEVCRER
+469 
-478 NVSDSWMLL
+478 WMIL
-487 SGAAGSYLLSL
+487 SGAAGSYFLSL

-503 SLIFSTAVFGMM
+503 SLVFSTAVFGMM

-522 WFHEREA
+522 WFHERGA
-529 AADLFRRMAR
+529 VADLFHHMVR
-539 LIGSLCLPSAALAGI
+539 LIGSLCLPFGALAGI

-581 KYPFAIS
+581 KYPFATS

-597 SNLHVLVRRL
+597 STLHVLARRI

-633 LIVLLVLYVILSGL
+633 LIVMLVLYGILSKRG
-647 EKYSRMHGSQEG
+647 EEQSH
-659 QMAIQE
+659 IW
-665 CQNGNAAQVIF
+665 NAALVIF
-676 FPFVAVSLIS
+676 FPFVIVSLIS
-686 LTMLYQIDGNYF
+686 LSMLYQIDGNYF
-698 MLLYSMLILGA
+698 MLLYSMLILGV
-709 CRAMAYFKKIGFA
+709 CRAMVYFKKIGFYPLA
-722 PTVSKCLAPL
+722 SKCLAPL
-732 LGFNLV
+732 LVLNLIV
-738 IMASSS
+738 TAISS
-744 WAWTAGFSEIHLI
+744 WAWTAGFSEIHFL

-769 VRMEEK
+769 ARMEEK
-775 GNTQIWQEV
+775 GNTLIWQEV
-784 AQNPENRVIAFG
+784 SQDPENRVIAFG
-796 THPFCLQ
+796 THPYCLQ

-809 CYKDIT
+809 SYKDIT

-851 GSWEWSLDLLRDLI
+851 GSWEWSLDLLRELI
-865 RRGSL
+865 HSGSL

-882 RVSDTALPEEEAQK
+882 RVSDTAVPEEEAQN
-896 NLELFEREYLF
+896 NLEMFEREYLF
-907 YVPEAQ
+907 YDAEAQ

>member
-1 MRNQRKNGR
+1 MQNQRQNGR
-10 PNAAVRLAGLFLVL
+10 PNAAVRMAGFFLVL

-49 FTESKKMYIE
+49 FTESKRMYAE

-70 LAFLK
+70 LALLK
-75 RGRSRLRWLA
+75 RGRSRMYWLTA
-85 AIVLVFAWIHV
+85 VVLVFSWIHV
-96 VFLPMVVSAAYL
+96 VFLPMVVSAVYL

-113 IGRFLRKQVF
+113 IGRFLRKRVF
-123 FRGRIWEINEKWR
+123 FRGTVWER
-136 ARRKWEKEEEQKHWK
+136 P
-151 RQNYQN
+151 
-157 HQNHQDQD
+157 
-165 GEASDWTEYFAVYVD
+165 YFSFYMD

-196 VFGIGKITW
+196 ALGVGKIAW
-205 MRLIVYALGAAA
+205 MRLSVYALGVVA
-217 LGFDFSSISRLCI
+217 LGFDFSSISCQCI
-230 MGWQKLSWMLDGRDK
+230 RGWQTLSWMLDG
-245 VSVHVIET
+245 
-253 EGLAS
+253 
-258 SGTSQEIPL
+258 SGGSREIP
-267 RARCA
+267 RRVRRA
-272 WTLAAGWCVLMILI
+272 WTLAAGWCVLMFLI

-292 IALDID
+292 IALDFD

-356 SVLGI
+356 AVLGI
-361 GAMVWNAGL
+361 GAMVWNAVL
-370 LTLRQTRRAESRKPQ
+370 LTGDRKHGKESR
-385 ELKEK
+385 EAGTEK
-390 KALGSGVLPGIMAA
+390 KLTHRSVLPGIMAA

-437 FQYIHVYESQKKWA
+437 FQYIHVYENHW
-451 EDQTQTGGQN
+451 
-461 RQAGIRKK
+461 IF
-469 GRQEVCRER
+469 
-478 NVSDSWMLL
+478 L
-487 SGAAGSYLLSL
+487 SGAAGSYFLSL

-503 SLIFSTAVFGMM
+503 SLVFSTAVFGMM

-522 WFHEREA
+522 WFHERVA
-529 AADLFRRMAR
+529 AADLFHHMVR
-539 LIGSLCLPSAALAGI
+539 LIGSLCLPFGALAGI

-571 SIFALFGFKM
+571 SIFAWFGFKM
-581 KYPFAIS
+581 KYPFATS

-597 SNLHVLVRRL
+597 STLHVLARRI

-633 LIVLLVLYVILSGL
+633 LIVMLVLYGILSKRG
-647 EKYSRMHGSQEG
+647 EEQSH
-659 QMAIQE
+659 IW
-665 CQNGNAAQVIF
+665 NAALVIF
-676 FPFVAVSLIS
+676 FPFVIVSLIS
-686 LTMLYQIDGNYF
+686 LSMLYQIDGNYF

-709 CRAMAYFKKIGFA
+709 CRAMVYFKKIGFYPLA
-722 PTVSKCLAPL
+722 SKCLTPL
-732 LGFNLV
+732 LVLNLIV
-738 IMASSS
+738 TAISS
-744 WAWTAGFSEIHLI
+744 WAWTAGFSEIHLL

-769 VRMEEK
+769 ARMEEK
-775 GNTQIWQEV
+775 GNTLIWQEV
-784 AQNPENRVIAFG
+784 SQDPENRVIAFG
-796 THPFCLQ
+796 THPYCLQ

-809 CYKDIT
+809 SYKDIT

-851 GSWEWSLDLLRDLI
+851 GSWEWSLDLLRELI

-882 RVSDTALPEEEAQK
+882 RVSDTAVPEEEAQN
-896 NLELFEREYLF
+896 NLEMFEQEYLF
-907 YVPEAQ
+907 YDAEAQ

>member
-1 MRNQRKNGR
+1 MQNQRQNGR
-10 PNAAVRLAGLFLVL
+10 PDAAVRMAGLFLVL
-24 FCVAAVLIPA
+24 FCVAAILIPA

-49 FTESKKMYIE
+49 FTESKRMYVE

-70 LAFLK
+70 LALLK
-75 RGRSRLRWLA
+75 RGRSRMCWLTA
-85 AIVLVFAWIHV
+85 VVLVFSWIHV
-96 VFLPMVVSAAYL
+96 VFLPMVVSAVYL

-113 IGRFLRKQVF
+113 IGRFLRKRVF
-123 FRGRIWEINEKWR
+123 FRGTVWER
-136 ARRKWEKEEEQKHWK
+136 P
-151 RQNYQN
+151 
-157 HQNHQDQD
+157 
-165 GEASDWTEYFAVYVD
+165 YFSFYMD

-196 VFGIGKITW
+196 ALGVGKIAW
-205 MRLIVYALGAAA
+205 MRLSVYALGVAA
-217 LGFDFSSISRLCI
+217 LGFDFSSISCQCI
-230 MGWQKLSWMLDGRDK
+230 RGWQTLSWMLDGRDK
-245 VSVHVIET
+245 VSVHVIEAGKQALLFT
-253 EGLAS
+253 GRHFWNRKCRNKPAGSGAS
-258 SGTSQEIPL
+258 REIP
-267 RARCA
+267 RRVRRA
-272 WTLAAGWCVLMILI
+272 WTLAAGWCVLMFLI

-292 IALDID
+292 IALDFD

-345 HSYLTFFNLWL
+345 HSYQTFFNLWL
-356 SVLGI
+356 AVLGI
-361 GAMVWNAGL
+361 GAMVWNAVL
-370 LTLRQTRRAESRKPQ
+370 LTGNRKQ
-385 ELKEK
+385 ETEK
-390 KALGSGVLPGIMAA
+390 KLTYHSVLPGIMAA

-437 FQYIHVYESQKKWA
+437 FQYIHVYENHW
-451 EDQTQTGGQN
+451 
-461 RQAGIRKK
+461 IF
-469 GRQEVCRER
+469 
-478 NVSDSWMLL
+478 L
-487 SGAAGSYLLSL
+487 SGAAGSYFLSL

-503 SLIFSTAVFGMM
+503 SLVFSTAVFGMM

-522 WFHEREA
+522 WFHERGA
-529 AADLFRRMAR
+529 AADLFHHLVR
-539 LIGSLCLPSAALAGI
+539 LIGSLCLPFGALAGI

-571 SIFALFGFKM
+571 SIFAWFGFKM
-581 KYPFAIS
+581 KYPFATS

-597 SNLHVLVRRL
+597 STLHVLARRI

-633 LIVLLVLYVILSGL
+633 LIVMLVLYGILSKKGD
-647 EKYSRMHGSQEG
+647 EQSH
-659 QMAIQE
+659 IW
-665 CQNGNAAQVIF
+665 NAALVIF
-676 FPFVAVSLIS
+676 FPFVIVSLIS
-686 LTMLYQIDGNYF
+686 LSMLYQIDGNYF

-709 CRAMAYFKKIGFA
+709 CRAMVYFKKIGFYPLA
-722 PTVSKCLAPL
+722 SKCLAPL
-732 LGFNLV
+732 LVLNLIV
-738 IMASSS
+738 TAISS
-744 WAWTAGFSEIHLI
+744 WAWTAGFSEIHLL

-769 VRMEEK
+769 ARMEEK
-775 GNTQIWQEV
+775 GNTLIWQEV
-784 AQNPENRVIAFG
+784 SQDPENRVIAFG
-796 THPFCLQ
+796 THPYCLQ

-809 CYKDIT
+809 SYKDIT

-851 GSWEWSLDLLRDLI
+851 GSWEWSLDLLREQI
-865 RRGSL
+865 RSGSL

-882 RVSDTALPEEEAQK
+882 RVSDTAVPEEEAQN
-896 NLELFEREYLF
+896 NLEMFEQEYLF
-907 YVPEAQ
+907 YDAEAQ

>member
-1 MRNQRKNGR
+1 MQNQRQNGR
-10 PNAAVRLAGLFLVL
+10 PDAAVRMAGLFLVL

-49 FTESKKMYIE
+49 FTESKRMYVE

-70 LAFLK
+70 LALLK
-75 RGRSRLRWLA
+75 RGRSRMYWLTA
-85 AIVLVFAWIHV
+85 VVLVFSWIHV
-96 VFLPMVVSAAYL
+96 VFLPMVVSAVYL

-113 IGRFLRKQVF
+113 IGRFLRKRVF
-123 FRGRIWEINEKWR
+123 FRGTVWER
-136 ARRKWEKEEEQKHWK
+136 
-151 RQNYQN
+151 
-157 HQNHQDQD
+157 
-165 GEASDWTEYFAVYVD
+165 SYFSFYMD

-196 VFGIGKITW
+196 ALGVGKIAW
-205 MRLIVYALGAAA
+205 MRLSVYALGAAA
-217 LGFDFSSISRLCI
+217 LGFDFSSISCQCI
-230 MGWQKLSWMLDGRDK
+230 MGWQTLSWMLDGSG
-245 VSVHVIET
+245 VSR
-253 EGLAS
+253 
-258 SGTSQEIPL
+258 EIP
-267 RARCA
+267 RRVRRA
-272 WTLAAGWCVLMILI
+272 WTLAAGWCALMFLI

-292 IALDID
+292 IALDFD

-356 SVLGI
+356 AVLGI
-361 GAMVWNAGL
+361 GAMVWNAKL
-370 LTLRQTRRAESRKPQ
+370 LTSNRKQ
-385 ELKEK
+385 ETGK
-390 KALGSGVLPGIMAA
+390 KLTYRSVLPGIMAA

-437 FQYIHVYESQKKWA
+437 FQYIHVYENHW
-451 EDQTQTGGQN
+451 
-461 RQAGIRKK
+461 IF
-469 GRQEVCRER
+469 
-478 NVSDSWMLL
+478 L
-487 SGAAGSYLLSL
+487 SGAAGSYFLSL

-503 SLIFSTAVFGMM
+503 SLVFSTAVFGMM

-522 WFHEREA
+522 WFHERGA
-529 AADLFRRMAR
+529 AADLFHHIVR
-539 LIGSLCLPSAALAGI
+539 LIGSLCLPFGALVGI

-571 SIFALFGFKM
+571 SIFAWFGFKM
-581 KYPFAIS
+581 KYPFATS

-597 SNLHVLVRRL
+597 STLHVLARRI

-633 LIVLLVLYVILSGL
+633 LIVMLVLYGILSKKGD
-647 EKYSRMHGSQEG
+647 EQSH
-659 QMAIQE
+659 IW
-665 CQNGNAAQVIF
+665 NAALVIF
-676 FPFVAVSLIS
+676 FPFVIVSLIS
-686 LTMLYQIDGNYF
+686 LSMLYQIDGNYF

-709 CRAMAYFKKIGFA
+709 CRAMEYFKKIGFYPVA
-722 PTVSKCLAPL
+722 SKCLAPL
-732 LGFNLV
+732 LVLNLIV
-738 IMASSS
+738 TAISS
-744 WAWTAGFSEIHLI
+744 WAWTAGFSEIHLL

-769 VRMEEK
+769 ARMEEK
-775 GNTQIWQEV
+775 GNTLIWQEV
-784 AQNPENRVIAFG
+784 SQDPENRVIAFG
-796 THPFCLQ
+796 THPYCLQ

-809 CYKDIT
+809 SYKDIT

-851 GSWEWSLDLLRDLI
+851 GSWEWSLDLLREQI

-882 RVSDTALPEEEAQK
+882 RVSDTAVPEEEAQN
-896 NLELFEREYLF
+896 NLEMFEQEYLF
-907 YVPEAQ
+907 YDAEAQ

>member
-1 MRNQRKNGR
+1 MQNQRQNGR
-10 PNAAVRLAGLFLVL
+10 PDAAVRMAGLFLVL

-49 FTESKKMYIE
+49 FTESKRMYVE

-70 LAFLK
+70 LALLK
-75 RGRSRLRWLA
+75 RGRSRMYWLTA
-85 AIVLVFAWIHV
+85 VVLVFSWIHV
-96 VFLPMVVSAAYL
+96 VFLPMVVSAMYL

-113 IGRFLRKQVF
+113 IGRFLRKRVF
-123 FRGRIWEINEKWR
+123 FRGTVWER
-136 ARRKWEKEEEQKHWK
+136 P
-151 RQNYQN
+151 
-157 HQNHQDQD
+157 
-165 GEASDWTEYFAVYVD
+165 YFSFYMD

-196 VFGIGKITW
+196 ALGVGKIAW
-205 MRLIVYALGAAA
+205 MRLSVYALGVAA
-217 LGFDFSSISRLCI
+217 LGFDFSSISCQCI
-230 MGWQKLSWMLDGRDK
+230 MGWQTLSWMLDGRDK
-245 VSVHVIET
+245 VSVHVIEAGKQALLFT
-253 EGLAS
+253 GRHFWNRKCRNKPAG
-258 SGTSQEIPL
+258 SGVSREIP
-267 RARCA
+267 RRVRRA
-272 WTLAAGWCVLMILI
+272 WTLAAGWCVLMFLI

-292 IALDID
+292 IALDFD

-345 HSYLTFFNLWL
+345 HSYQTFFNLWL
-356 SVLGI
+356 AVLGI
-361 GAMVWNAGL
+361 GAMVWNAVL
-370 LTLRQTRRAESRKPQ
+370 LTGNRKQ
-385 ELKEK
+385 ETK
-390 KALGSGVLPGIMAA
+390 KKLTYHSVLPGIMAA

-437 FQYIHVYESQKKWA
+437 FQYIHVYENHW
-451 EDQTQTGGQN
+451 
-461 RQAGIRKK
+461 IF
-469 GRQEVCRER
+469 
-478 NVSDSWMLL
+478 L
-487 SGAAGSYLLSL
+487 SGAAGSYFLSL

-503 SLIFSTAVFGMM
+503 SLVFSTAVFGMM

-522 WFHEREA
+522 WFHERVA
-529 AADLFRRMAR
+529 AADLFHHMVR
-539 LIGSLCLPSAALAGI
+539 LIGSLCLPFGALAGI

-571 SIFALFGFKM
+571 SIFAWFGFKM
-581 KYPFAIS
+581 KYPFATS

-597 SNLHVLVRRL
+597 STLHVLARRI

-633 LIVLLVLYVILSGL
+633 LIVMLVLYGIFSKKGD
-647 EKYSRMHGSQEG
+647 EQSH
-659 QMAIQE
+659 IW
-665 CQNGNAAQVIF
+665 NAALVIF
-676 FPFVAVSLIS
+676 FPFVIVSLIS
-686 LTMLYQIDGNYF
+686 LSMLYQIDGNYF

-709 CRAMAYFKKIGFA
+709 CRAMVYFKKIGFYPLA
-722 PTVSKCLAPL
+722 SKCLAPL
-732 LGFNLV
+732 LVLNLIV
-738 IMASSS
+738 TAISS
-744 WAWTAGFSEIHLI
+744 WAWTAGFSEIHLL

-769 VRMEEK
+769 ARMEEK
-775 GNTQIWQEV
+775 GNTLIWQEV
-784 AQNPENRVIAFG
+784 SQDPENRVIAFG
-796 THPFCLQ
+796 THPYCLQ

-809 CYKDIT
+809 SYKDIT

-851 GSWEWSLDLLRDLI
+851 GSWEWSLDLLREQI

-882 RVSDTALPEEEAQK
+882 RVSDTAVPEEEAQN
-896 NLELFEREYLF
+896 NLEMFEQEYLF
-907 YVPEAQ
+907 YDAEAQ

>member
-1 MRNQRKNGR
+1 MQNQRQNGR
-10 PNAAVRLAGLFLVL
+10 PDAAVRMAGLFLVL

-49 FTESKKMYIE
+49 FTESKRMYVE

-70 LAFLK
+70 LALLK
-75 RGRSRLRWLA
+75 RGRSRMYWLTA
-85 AIVLVFAWIHV
+85 VVLVFSWIHV
-96 VFLPMVVSAAYL
+96 VFLPMVVSAVYL
-108 ISLLA
+108 ISLLT

-123 FRGRIWEINEKWR
+123 FRGTVWER
-136 ARRKWEKEEEQKHWK
+136 P
-151 RQNYQN
+151 
-157 HQNHQDQD
+157 
-165 GEASDWTEYFAVYVD
+165 YFSFYMD

-196 VFGIGKITW
+196 ALGVGKIAW
-205 MRLIVYALGAAA
+205 MRLSVYALGVAA
-217 LGFDFSSISRLCI
+217 LGFDFSSIFCQCI
-230 MGWQKLSWMLDGRDK
+230 RGWQTFSWMLDG
-245 VSVHVIET
+245 
-253 EGLAS
+253 
-258 SGTSQEIPL
+258 SGGSREIP
-267 RARCA
+267 RRVRRA
-272 WTLAAGWCVLMILI
+272 WTLAAGWCVLMFLI

-292 IALDID
+292 IALDFD

-356 SVLGI
+356 AVLGI
-361 GAMVWNAGL
+361 GAMVWNAVF
-370 LTLRQTRRAESRKPQ
+370 LTGNRKQETESR
-385 ELKEK
+385 EAGTEK
-390 KALGSGVLPGIMAA
+390 KLTYHSVLPGIMAA

-437 FQYIHVYESQKKWA
+437 FQYIHVYENHW
-451 EDQTQTGGQN
+451 
-461 RQAGIRKK
+461 IF
-469 GRQEVCRER
+469 
-478 NVSDSWMLL
+478 L
-487 SGAAGSYLLSL
+487 SGAAGSYFLSL

-503 SLIFSTAVFGMM
+503 SLVFSTAVFGMM

-522 WFHEREA
+522 WFHERGA
-529 AADLFRRMAR
+529 AVDLFHHLVR
-539 LIGSLCLPSAALAGI
+539 LIGSLCLPFGALVGI

-571 SIFALFGFKM
+571 SIFAWLGFKM
-581 KYPFAIS
+581 KYPFATS

-597 SNLHVLVRRL
+597 STLHVLARRI

-633 LIVLLVLYVILSGL
+633 LIVMLVLYGIFSKKGD
-647 EKYSRMHGSQEG
+647 EQSHFW
-659 QMAIQE
+659 
-665 CQNGNAAQVIF
+665 NAALVIF
-676 FPFVAVSLIS
+676 FPFVIVSLIS
-686 LTMLYQIDGNYF
+686 LSMLYQIDGNYF

-709 CRAMAYFKKIGFA
+709 CRAMEYFKKIGFYPVA
-722 PTVSKCLAPL
+722 SKCLAPL
-732 LGFNLV
+732 LVLNLIV
-738 IMASSS
+738 TAISS
-744 WAWTAGFSEIHLI
+744 WAWTAGFSEIHFL

-769 VRMEEK
+769 ARMEEK
-775 GNTQIWQEV
+775 GNTLIWQEV
-784 AQNPENRVIAFG
+784 SQNPENRVIAFG
-796 THPFCLQ
+796 THPYCLQ

-809 CYKDIT
+809 SYKDIT

-851 GSWEWSLDLLRDLI
+851 GSWEWSLDLLRELI

-882 RVSDTALPEEEAQK
+882 RVSDTAVPEEEAQS
-896 NLELFEREYLF
+896 NLEMFEREYLF
-907 YVPEAQ
+907 YDAEAQ

>member
-1 MRNQRKNGR
+1 MQNQRQNGR
-10 PNAAVRLAGLFLVL
+10 PDAAVRMAGLFLVL

-49 FTESKKMYIE
+49 FTESKRMYAE

-70 LAFLK
+70 LALLK
-75 RGRSRLRWLA
+75 RGRSRMYWLLA
-85 AIVLVFAWIHV
+85 VVLVFSWIHV
-96 VFLPMVVSAAYL
+96 VFLPMVVSAMYL

-113 IGRFLRKQVF
+113 IGRFLRKRVF
-123 FRGRIWEINEKWR
+123 FRGTVWER
-136 ARRKWEKEEEQKHWK
+136 P
-151 RQNYQN
+151 
-157 HQNHQDQD
+157 
-165 GEASDWTEYFAVYVD
+165 YFSFYMD
-180 FLFGASF
+180 FLFGVSF
-187 AIVVYCLLS
+187 AIVVYCILS
-196 VFGIGKITW
+196 ALGVGKIAW
-205 MRLIVYALGAAA
+205 MRLSVYALGVAA
-217 LGFDFSSISRLCI
+217 LGFDFSSISCQCI
-230 MGWQKLSWMLDGRDK
+230 MGWQTLSWMLDG
-245 VSVHVIET
+245 
-253 EGLAS
+253 
-258 SGTSQEIPL
+258 SGGSREIP
-267 RARCA
+267 RRVRRA
-272 WTLAAGWCVLMILI
+272 WTLAAGWCVLMFLI

-292 IALDID
+292 IALDFD

-356 SVLGI
+356 AVLGI
-361 GAMVWNAGL
+361 GAMVWNAVL
-370 LTLRQTRRAESRKPQ
+370 LTGNRKQ
-385 ELKEK
+385 ETEK
-390 KALGSGVLPGIMAA
+390 KLTYHSVLPGIMAA

-437 FQYIHVYESQKKWA
+437 FQYIHVYENHW
-451 EDQTQTGGQN
+451 
-461 RQAGIRKK
+461 IF
-469 GRQEVCRER
+469 
-478 NVSDSWMLL
+478 L
-487 SGAAGSYLLSL
+487 SGAAGSYFLSL

-503 SLIFSTAVFGMM
+503 SLVFSTAVFGMM

-522 WFHEREA
+522 WFHERGA
-529 AADLFRRMAR
+529 AADLFHHMVR
-539 LIGSLCLPSAALAGI
+539 LIGSLCLPFGALVGI

-571 SIFALFGFKM
+571 SIFAWFGFKM
-581 KYPFAIS
+581 KYPFATS

-597 SNLHVLVRRL
+597 STLHVLARRI

-633 LIVLLVLYVILSGL
+633 LIVMLVLYGIFSKKGD
-647 EKYSRMHGSQEG
+647 EQSH
-659 QMAIQE
+659 IW
-665 CQNGNAAQVIF
+665 NAALVIF
-676 FPFVAVSLIS
+676 FPFVIVSLIS
-686 LTMLYQIDGNYF
+686 LSMLYQIDGNYF

-709 CRAMAYFKKIGFA
+709 CRAMVYFKKIGFYPLA
-722 PTVSKCLAPL
+722 SKCLAPL
-732 LGFNLV
+732 LVLNLIV
-738 IMASSS
+738 TAISS
-744 WAWTAGFSEIHLI
+744 WAWTAGFSEIHLL

-769 VRMEEK
+769 ARMEEK
-775 GNTQIWQEV
+775 GNTLIWQEV
-784 AQNPENRVIAFG
+784 SQDPENRLIAFG
-796 THPFCLQ
+796 THPYCLQ

-809 CYKDIT
+809 SYKDIT

-851 GSWEWSLDLLRDLI
+851 GSWEWSLDLLRELI

-882 RVSDTALPEEEAQK
+882 RVSDTAVPEEEAQN
-896 NLELFEREYLF
+896 NLEMFEQEYLF
-907 YVPEAQ
+907 YDAEAQ

>member
-1 MRNQRKNGR
+1 MQNQRQNGR
-10 PNAAVRLAGLFLVL
+10 PNAAVRMAGLFLVL

-49 FTESKKMYIE
+49 FTESKRMYVE

-70 LAFLK
+70 LALLK
-75 RGRSRLRWLA
+75 RGRSRMYWLLA
-85 AIVLVFAWIHV
+85 VVLVFSWIHV
-96 VFLPMVVSAAYL
+96 VFLPMVVSAAYML
-108 ISLLA
+108 SLLA

-123 FRGRIWEINEKWR
+123 FRETIWER
-136 ARRKWEKEEEQKHWK
+136 P
-151 RQNYQN
+151 
-157 HQNHQDQD
+157 
-165 GEASDWTEYFAVYVD
+165 YFSFYMD
-180 FLFGASF
+180 FLFGVSF
-187 AIVVYCLLS
+187 AIVVYCILS
-196 VFGIGKITW
+196 ALGVGKIAW
-205 MRLIVYALGAAA
+205 MRLSVYALGVAA
-217 LGFDFSSISRLCI
+217 LGFDFSSISCQCI
-230 MGWQKLSWMLDGRDK
+230 MGWQTLSWMLDG
-245 VSVHVIET
+245 
-253 EGLAS
+253 
-258 SGTSQEIPL
+258 SGGSREIP
-267 RARCA
+267 RRVRRA
-272 WTLAAGWCVLMILI
+272 WTLAAGWCVLMFLI

-292 IALDID
+292 IALDFD

-356 SVLGI
+356 AVLGI
-361 GAMVWNAGL
+361 GAMVWNAVL
-370 LTLRQTRRAESRKPQ
+370 LTGNRKQ
-385 ELKEK
+385 ETEK
-390 KALGSGVLPGIMAA
+390 KLTYHSVLPGIIAA

-437 FQYIHVYESQKKWA
+437 FQYIHVYENHW
-451 EDQTQTGGQN
+451 
-461 RQAGIRKK
+461 IF
-469 GRQEVCRER
+469 
-478 NVSDSWMLL
+478 L
-487 SGAAGSYLLSL
+487 SGAAGSYFLTL

-503 SLIFSTAVFGMM
+503 SLVFSTAVFGMM

-522 WFHEREA
+522 WFHERGA
-529 AADLFRRMAR
+529 AADLFHHLVR
-539 LIGSLCLPSAALAGI
+539 LIGSLCLPFGALVGI

-581 KYPFAIS
+581 KYPFATS

-597 SNLHVLVRRL
+597 STLHVLARRI

-633 LIVLLVLYVILSGL
+633 LIVMLVLYGIFSKKGD
-647 EKYSRMHGSQEG
+647 EQSH
-659 QMAIQE
+659 IW
-665 CQNGNAAQVIF
+665 NAALVIF
-676 FPFVAVSLIS
+676 FPFVIVSLIS
-686 LTMLYQIDGNYF
+686 LSMLYQIDGNYF

-709 CRAMAYFKKIGFA
+709 CRAMVYFKKIGFYPLA
-722 PTVSKCLAPL
+722 SKCLTPL
-732 LGFNLV
+732 LVLNLIV
-738 IMASSS
+738 TAISS
-744 WAWTAGFSEIHLI
+744 WAWTAGFSEIHLL

-769 VRMEEK
+769 ARMEEK
-775 GNTQIWQEV
+775 GNTLIWQEV
-784 AQNPENRVIAFG
+784 SQDPENRVIAFG
-796 THPFCLQ
+796 THPYCLQ

-809 CYKDIT
+809 SYKDIT

-837 KTDYVYAEAGYLGP
+837 KTDYVYVEAGYLGP
-851 GSWEWSLDLLRDLI
+851 GSWEWSLDLLRELI
-865 RRGSL
+865 HSGSL

-882 RVSDTALPEEEAQK
+882 RVSDTAVPEEEAQN
-896 NLELFEREYLF
+896 NLEMFEREYLF
-907 YVPEAQ
+907 YDAEAQ

>member
-1 MRNQRKNGR
+1 MQNQRQNGR
-10 PNAAVRLAGLFLVL
+10 PDAAVRMAGLFLVL

-49 FTESKKMYIE
+49 FTESKRMYVE

-70 LAFLK
+70 LALLK
-75 RGRSRLRWLA
+75 RGRSRMYWLTA
-85 AIVLVFAWIHV
+85 VVLVFSWIHV
-96 VFLPMVVSAAYL
+96 VFLPMVVSAVYL

-113 IGRFLRKQVF
+113 IGRFLRKRVF
-123 FRGRIWEINEKWR
+123 FRGTVWER
-136 ARRKWEKEEEQKHWK
+136 
-151 RQNYQN
+151 
-157 HQNHQDQD
+157 
-165 GEASDWTEYFAVYVD
+165 SYFSFYMD

-196 VFGIGKITW
+196 ALGVGKIAW
-205 MRLIVYALGAAA
+205 MRLSVYALGAAA
-217 LGFDFSSISRLCI
+217 LGFDFSSISCQCI
-230 MGWQKLSWMLDGRDK
+230 MGWQTLSWMLDGSG
-245 VSVHVIET
+245 VSR
-253 EGLAS
+253 
-258 SGTSQEIPL
+258 EIP
-267 RARCA
+267 RRVRRA
-272 WTLAAGWCVLMILI
+272 WTLAAGWCALMFLI

-292 IALDID
+292 IALDFD

-356 SVLGI
+356 AVLGI
-361 GAMVWNAGL
+361 GAMVWNAKL
-370 LTLRQTRRAESRKPQ
+370 LTSNRKQ
-385 ELKEK
+385 ETGK
-390 KALGSGVLPGIMAA
+390 KLTYRSVLPGIMAA

-437 FQYIHVYESQKKWA
+437 FQYIHVYENHW
-451 EDQTQTGGQN
+451 
-461 RQAGIRKK
+461 IF
-469 GRQEVCRER
+469 
-478 NVSDSWMLL
+478 L
-487 SGAAGSYLLSL
+487 SGAAGSYFLSL

-503 SLIFSTAVFGMM
+503 SLVFSTAVFGMM

-522 WFHEREA
+522 WFHERGA
-529 AADLFRRMAR
+529 AADLFHHMVR
-539 LIGSLCLPSAALAGI
+539 LIGSLCLPFGALVGI

-571 SIFALFGFKM
+571 SIFAWFGFKM
-581 KYPFAIS
+581 KYPFATS

-597 SNLHVLVRRL
+597 STLHVLARRI

-633 LIVLLVLYVILSGL
+633 LIVMLVLYGIFSKKGD
-647 EKYSRMHGSQEG
+647 EQSH
-659 QMAIQE
+659 IW
-665 CQNGNAAQVIF
+665 NAALVIF
-676 FPFVAVSLIS
+676 FPFVIVSLIS
-686 LTMLYQIDGNYF
+686 LSMLYQIDGNYF

-709 CRAMAYFKKIGFA
+709 CRAMEYFKKIGFYPVA
-722 PTVSKCLAPL
+722 SKCLAPL
-732 LGFNLV
+732 LVLNLIV
-738 IMASSS
+738 TAISS
-744 WAWTAGFSEIHLI
+744 WAWTAGFSEIHFL

-769 VRMEEK
+769 ARMEEK
-775 GNTQIWQEV
+775 GNTLIWQEV
-784 AQNPENRVIAFG
+784 SQNPENRVIAFG
-796 THPFCLQ
+796 THPYCLQ

-809 CYKDIT
+809 SYKDIT

-851 GSWEWSLDLLRDLI
+851 GSWEWSLDLLRELI
-865 RRGSL
+865 HSGSL

-882 RVSDTALPEEEAQK
+882 RVSDTAVPEEEAQN
-896 NLELFEREYLF
+896 NLEMFEREYLF
-907 YVPEAQ
+907 YDAEAQ

>member
-1 MRNQRKNGR
+1 MQNQRQNGR
-10 PNAAVRLAGLFLVL
+10 PDAAVRMAGLFLAL

-49 FTESKKMYIE
+49 FTESKRMYVE

-70 LAFLK
+70 LALLK
-75 RGRSRLRWLA
+75 RGRSRMYWLTA
-85 AIVLVFAWIHV
+85 VVLVFSWIHV
-96 VFLPMVVSAAYL
+96 VFLPMVVSAVYL

-113 IGRFLRKQVF
+113 IGRFLRKRVF
-123 FRGRIWEINEKWR
+123 FRGTVWER
-136 ARRKWEKEEEQKHWK
+136 P
-151 RQNYQN
+151 
-157 HQNHQDQD
+157 
-165 GEASDWTEYFAVYVD
+165 YFSFYMD

-196 VFGIGKITW
+196 ALGLGKIAW
-205 MRLIVYALGAAA
+205 MRLSVYALGVVA
-217 LGFDFSSISRLCI
+217 LGFDFSSISCQCI
-230 MGWQKLSWMLDGRDK
+230 RGWQTLSWMLDGSG
-245 VSVHVIET
+245 VSR
-253 EGLAS
+253 
-258 SGTSQEIPL
+258 EIP
-267 RARCA
+267 RRVRRA
-272 WTLAAGWCVLMILI
+272 WTLAAGWCVLMFLI

-292 IALDID
+292 IALDFD

-356 SVLGI
+356 AVLGI
-361 GAMVWNAGL
+361 GAMVWNAVL
-370 LTLRQTRRAESRKPQ
+370 LTGERKQETESR
-385 ELKEK
+385 EAGIEK
-390 KALGSGVLPGIMAA
+390 KLTYRSVLPGIMAA
-404 VLTVSVPGI
+404 VLSISVPGI

-437 FQYIHVYESQKKWA
+437 FQYIHVYENHW
-451 EDQTQTGGQN
+451 
-461 RQAGIRKK
+461 IF
-469 GRQEVCRER
+469 
-478 NVSDSWMLL
+478 L
-487 SGAAGSYLLSL
+487 SGAAGSYFLSL

-503 SLIFSTAVFGMM
+503 SLVFSTAVFGMM

-522 WFHEREA
+522 WFHERGA
-529 AADLFRRMAR
+529 AADLFHHMVR
-539 LIGSLCLPSAALAGI
+539 LIVSLCLPFGALAGI

-581 KYPFAIS
+581 KYPFATS

-597 SNLHVLVRRL
+597 STLHVLARRI

-633 LIVLLVLYVILSGL
+633 LIVMLVLYGIFSKKGD
-647 EKYSRMHGSQEG
+647 EQSH
-659 QMAIQE
+659 IW
-665 CQNGNAAQVIF
+665 NAALVIF
-676 FPFVAVSLIS
+676 FPFVIVSLIS
-686 LTMLYQIDGNYF
+686 LSMLYQIDGNYF

-709 CRAMAYFKKIGFA
+709 CRAMVYFKKIGFYPLA
-722 PTVSKCLAPL
+722 SKCLTPL
-732 LGFNLV
+732 LVLNLIV
-738 IMASSS
+738 TAISS
-744 WAWTAGFSEIHLI
+744 WAWTAGFSEIHLL

-769 VRMEEK
+769 ARMEEK
-775 GNTQIWQEV
+775 GNTLIWQEV
-784 AQNPENRVIAFG
+784 SQDPENRVIAFG
-796 THPFCLQ
+796 THPYCLQ

-809 CYKDIT
+809 SYKDIT

-851 GSWEWSLDLLRDLI
+851 GSWEWSLDLLRELI

-882 RVSDTALPEEEAQK
+882 RVSDTAVPEEEAQN
-896 NLELFEREYLF
+896 NLEMFEQEYLF
-907 YVPEAQ
+907 YDAEAQ

>member
-1 MRNQRKNGR
+1 MQNQRQNGR
-10 PNAAVRLAGLFLVL
+10 PDAAVRMAGLFLVL

-49 FTESKKMYIE
+49 FTESKRMYVE

-70 LAFLK
+70 LALLK
-75 RGRSRLRWLA
+75 RGRSRMYWLTA
-85 AIVLVFAWIHV
+85 VVLVFSWIHV
-96 VFLPMVVSAAYL
+96 VFLPMVVSAVYL

-113 IGRFLRKQVF
+113 IGRFLRKRVF
-123 FRGRIWEINEKWR
+123 FRETVWER
-136 ARRKWEKEEEQKHWK
+136 P
-151 RQNYQN
+151 
-157 HQNHQDQD
+157 
-165 GEASDWTEYFAVYVD
+165 YFSFYMD

-196 VFGIGKITW
+196 ALGVGKIAW
-205 MRLIVYALGAAA
+205 MRLIVYALGVAA
-217 LGFDFSSISRLCI
+217 LGFDFSSISCQCI
-230 MGWQKLSWMLDGRDK
+230 RGWQTLSWMLDGRDK
-245 VSVHVIET
+245 VSVHVIEAGKQALLFT
-253 EGLAS
+253 GRHFWNRKCRNKPAGSGAS
-258 SGTSQEIPL
+258 REIP
-267 RARCA
+267 RRVRRA
-272 WTLAAGWCVLMILI
+272 WTLAAGWCVLMFLI

-292 IALDID
+292 IALDFD

-328 YSKGFEVLTLP
+328 YSKGFEGLTLP

-356 SVLGI
+356 AVLGI
-361 GAMVWNAGL
+361 GAMVWNAVL
-370 LTLRQTRRAESRKPQ
+370 LTGNRKQ
-385 ELKEK
+385 ETEK
-390 KALGSGVLPGIMAA
+390 KLTYHSVLPGIMAA

-437 FQYIHVYESQKKWA
+437 FQYIHVYENHW
-451 EDQTQTGGQN
+451 
-461 RQAGIRKK
+461 IF
-469 GRQEVCRER
+469 
-478 NVSDSWMLL
+478 L
-487 SGAAGSYLLSL
+487 SGAAGSYFLSL

-503 SLIFSTAVFGMM
+503 SLVFSTAVFGMM

-522 WFHEREA
+522 WFHERGA
-529 AADLFRRMAR
+529 AADLFHHLVR
-539 LIGSLCLPSAALAGI
+539 LIGSLCLPFGALAGI

-571 SIFALFGFKM
+571 SIFAWFGFKM
-581 KYPFAIS
+581 KYPFATS

-597 SNLHVLVRRL
+597 STLHVLARRI

-633 LIVLLVLYVILSGL
+633 LIVMLVLYGIFSKKGD
-647 EKYSRMHGSQEG
+647 EQSH
-659 QMAIQE
+659 IW
-665 CQNGNAAQVIF
+665 NAALVIF
-676 FPFVAVSLIS
+676 FPFVIVSLIS
-686 LTMLYQIDGNYF
+686 LSMLYQIDGNYF

-709 CRAMAYFKKIGFA
+709 CRAMVYFKKIGFYTLA
-722 PTVSKCLAPL
+722 SKCLAPL
-732 LGFNLV
+732 LVLNLIV
-738 IMASSS
+738 TAISS
-744 WAWTAGFSEIHLI
+744 WAWTAGFSEIHLL

-769 VRMEEK
+769 ARMEEK
-775 GNTQIWQEV
+775 GNTLIWQEV
-784 AQNPENRVIAFG
+784 SQDPENRVIAFG
-796 THPFCLQ
+796 THPYCLQ

-809 CYKDIT
+809 SYKDIT

-851 GSWEWSLDLLRDLI
+851 GSWEWSLDLLRELI

-882 RVSDTALPEEEAQK
+882 RVSDTAVPEEEAQN
-896 NLELFEREYLF
+896 NLEMFEQEYLF
-907 YVPEAQ
+907 YDAEAQ

>member
-1 MRNQRKNGR
+1 MQNQRQNGR
-10 PNAAVRLAGLFLVL
+10 PDAAVRMAGLFLVL

-49 FTESKKMYIE
+49 FTESKRMYVE

-70 LAFLK
+70 LALLK
-75 RGRSRLRWLA
+75 RGRSRMYWLTA
-85 AIVLVFAWIHV
+85 VVLVFSWIHV
-96 VFLPMVVSAAYL
+96 VFLPMVVSAMYL

-113 IGRFLRKQVF
+113 IGRFLRKLVF
-123 FRGRIWEINEKWR
+123 FRGTVWER
-136 ARRKWEKEEEQKHWK
+136 P
-151 RQNYQN
+151 
-157 HQNHQDQD
+157 
-165 GEASDWTEYFAVYVD
+165 YFSFYMD

-196 VFGIGKITW
+196 ALGVGKIAW
-205 MRLIVYALGAAA
+205 MRLSVYALGVAA
-217 LGFDFSSISRLCI
+217 LGFDFSSISCQCI
-230 MGWQKLSWMLDGRDK
+230 MGWQTLSWMLDGRDK
-245 VSVHVIET
+245 VSVHVIEAGKQALLFT
-253 EGLAS
+253 GRHFWNRKCRKKTWWQQEFAVFKCEATANSVTGHVCVNSNKPAG
-258 SGTSQEIPL
+258 SGGSREIP
-267 RARCA
+267 RRVRRA
-272 WTLAAGWCVLMILI
+272 WTLAAGWCVLMFLI

-292 IALDID
+292 IALDFD

-356 SVLGI
+356 AVLGI
-361 GAMVWNAGL
+361 GAMVWNAVL
-370 LTLRQTRRAESRKPQ
+370 LTGNRKQ
-385 ELKEK
+385 ETEK
-390 KALGSGVLPGIMAA
+390 KLTYHSVLPGIMAA

-413 MNMALTAKAD
+413 MNMTLTAKAD

-437 FQYIHVYESQKKWA
+437 FQYIHVYENHW
-451 EDQTQTGGQN
+451 
-461 RQAGIRKK
+461 IF
-469 GRQEVCRER
+469 
-478 NVSDSWMLL
+478 L
-487 SGAAGSYLLSL
+487 SGAAGSYFLSL

-503 SLIFSTAVFGMM
+503 SLVFSTAVFGMM
-515 GLYLLWF
+515 GGYLLWF
-522 WFHEREA
+522 WFHERGA
-529 AADLFRRMAR
+529 AADLFRHLVR
-539 LIGSLCLPSAALAGI
+539 LIGSLCLPFGALVGI

-571 SIFALFGFKM
+571 SIFAWFGFKM
-581 KYPFAIS
+581 KYPFATS

-597 SNLHVLVRRL
+597 STLHVLARRI

-633 LIVLLVLYVILSGL
+633 LIVMLVLYGIFSKKGD
-647 EKYSRMHGSQEG
+647 EQSH
-659 QMAIQE
+659 IW
-665 CQNGNAAQVIF
+665 NAALVIF
-676 FPFVAVSLIS
+676 FPFVIVSLIS
-686 LTMLYQIDGNYF
+686 LSMLYQIDGNYF

-709 CRAMAYFKKIGFA
+709 CRAMVYFKKIGFYPLA
-722 PTVSKCLAPL
+722 SKCLAPL
-732 LGFNLV
+732 LVLNLIV
-738 IMASSS
+738 TAISS
-744 WAWTAGFSEIHLI
+744 WAWTAGFSEIHLL

-769 VRMEEK
+769 ARMEEK
-775 GNTQIWQEV
+775 GNTLIWQEV
-784 AQNPENRVIAFG
+784 SQDPENRVIAFG
-796 THPFCLQ
+796 THPYCLQ

-809 CYKDIT
+809 SYKDIT

-823 VNSPEAFETYMAYA
+823 VNSPEAFETYMTYA

-851 GSWEWSLDLLRDLI
+851 GSWEWSLDLLRELI

-870 TDLFFENGNMLA
+870 TELFFENGNMLA
-882 RVSDTALPEEEAQK
+882 RVSDTAVPEEEAQN
-896 NLELFEREYLF
+896 NLEMFEQEYLF
-907 YVPEAQ
+907 YDAEAQ

>member
-1 MRNQRKNGR
+1 MQNQRQNGR
-10 PNAAVRLAGLFLVL
+10 PDAAVRMAGLFLVL

-49 FTESKKMYIE
+49 FTESKRMYVE

-70 LAFLK
+70 LALLK
-75 RGRSRLRWLA
+75 RGRSRMYWLTA
-85 AIVLVFAWIHV
+85 VVLVFSWIHV
-96 VFLPMVVSAAYL
+96 VFLPMVVSAVYL

-123 FRGRIWEINEKWR
+123 FRGTVRER
-136 ARRKWEKEEEQKHWK
+136 
-151 RQNYQN
+151 
-157 HQNHQDQD
+157 
-165 GEASDWTEYFAVYVD
+165 SYFSFYMD

-196 VFGIGKITW
+196 ALGVGKIAW
-205 MRLIVYALGAAA
+205 MRLSVYALGAAA
-217 LGFDFSSISRLCI
+217 LGFDFSSISCQCI
-230 MGWQKLSWMLDGRDK
+230 MGWQTLSWMLDGRDK
-245 VSVHVIET
+245 VSVQAVS
-253 EGLAS
+253 GAS
-258 SGTSQEIPL
+258 REIP
-267 RARCA
+267 RRVRRA
-272 WTLAAGWCVLMILI
+272 WTLAAGWCVLMFLI

-292 IALDID
+292 IALDFD

-339 LCDLAS
+339 LCDRAS

-356 SVLGI
+356 AVLGI
-361 GAMVWNAGL
+361 GAMVWNAVL
-370 LTLRQTRRAESRKPQ
+370 LTGNRKQ
-385 ELKEK
+385 ETEK
-390 KALGSGVLPGIMAA
+390 KLTYHSVLPGIMAA

-437 FQYIHVYESQKKWA
+437 FQYIHVYENHW
-451 EDQTQTGGQN
+451 
-461 RQAGIRKK
+461 IF
-469 GRQEVCRER
+469 
-478 NVSDSWMLL
+478 L
-487 SGAAGSYLLSL
+487 SGAAGSYFLSL

-503 SLIFSTAVFGMM
+503 SLVFSTAVFGMM

-522 WFHEREA
+522 WFHERGA
-529 AADLFRRMAR
+529 AADLFHHLVR
-539 LIGSLCLPSAALAGI
+539 LIGSLCLPFGALAGI

-571 SIFALFGFKM
+571 SIFAWFGFKM
-581 KYPFAIS
+581 KYPFATS

-597 SNLHVLVRRL
+597 STLHVLARRI

-633 LIVLLVLYVILSGL
+633 LIVMLVLYGIFSKKGD
-647 EKYSRMHGSQEG
+647 EQSH
-659 QMAIQE
+659 IW
-665 CQNGNAAQVIF
+665 NAALVIF
-676 FPFVAVSLIS
+676 FPFVIVSLIS
-686 LTMLYQIDGNYF
+686 LSMLYQIDGNYF

-709 CRAMAYFKKIGFA
+709 CRAMVYFKKIGFYPLA
-722 PTVSKCLAPL
+722 SKCLAPL
-732 LGFNLV
+732 LVLNLIV
-738 IMASSS
+738 TAISS
-744 WAWTAGFSEIHLI
+744 WAWTAGFSEIHLL

-769 VRMEEK
+769 ARMEEK
-775 GNTQIWQEV
+775 GNTLIWQEV
-784 AQNPENRVIAFG
+784 SQDPENRVIAFG
-796 THPFCLQ
+796 THPYCLQ

-809 CYKDIT
+809 SYKDIT

-851 GSWEWSLDLLRDLI
+851 GSWEWSLNLLREQI

-882 RVSDTALPEEEAQK
+882 RVSDTAVPEEEAQN
-896 NLELFEREYLF
+896 NLEMFEQEYLF
-907 YVPEAQ
+907 YDAEAQ

>member
-1 MRNQRKNGR
+1 MQNQRQNGR
-10 PNAAVRLAGLFLVL
+10 PNAAVRMAGLFLVL

-49 FTESKKMYIE
+49 FTESKRMYVE

-70 LAFLK
+70 LALLK
-75 RGRSRLRWLA
+75 RGRSRMYWLLA
-85 AIVLVFAWIHV
+85 VVLVFSWIHV
-96 VFLPMVVSAAYL
+96 VFLPMVVSAAYML
-108 ISLLA
+108 SLLA
-113 IGRFLRKQVF
+113 IGRFLRKRVF
-123 FRGRIWEINEKWR
+123 FRGTVWER
-136 ARRKWEKEEEQKHWK
+136 
-151 RQNYQN
+151 
-157 HQNHQDQD
+157 
-165 GEASDWTEYFAVYVD
+165 SYFSFYMD

-196 VFGIGKITW
+196 ALGVGKIAW
-205 MRLIVYALGAAA
+205 MRLSVYALGVAA
-217 LGFDFSSISRLCI
+217 LGFDFSSISCQCI
-230 MGWQKLSWMLDGRDK
+230 MGWQTLSWMLDG
-245 VSVHVIET
+245 
-253 EGLAS
+253 
-258 SGTSQEIPL
+258 SGGSREIP
-267 RARCA
+267 RRVRRA
-272 WTLAAGWCVLMILI
+272 WTLAAGWCALMFLI

-292 IALDID
+292 IALDFD

-356 SVLGI
+356 AVLGI
-361 GAMVWNAGL
+361 GAMVWNAVL
-370 LTLRQTRRAESRKPQ
+370 LTGNRKQ
-385 ELKEK
+385 ETEK
-390 KALGSGVLPGIMAA
+390 KLTYHSVLPGIMAA

-437 FQYIHVYESQKKWA
+437 FQYIHVYENHW
-451 EDQTQTGGQN
+451 
-461 RQAGIRKK
+461 IF
-469 GRQEVCRER
+469 
-478 NVSDSWMLL
+478 L
-487 SGAAGSYLLSL
+487 SGAAGSYFLTL

-503 SLIFSTAVFGMM
+503 SLVFSTAVFGMM

-522 WFHEREA
+522 WFHERGA
-529 AADLFRRMAR
+529 AADLFHHMVR
-539 LIGSLCLPSAALAGI
+539 LIGSLCLPFGALVGI

-581 KYPFAIS
+581 KYPFATS

-597 SNLHVLVRRL
+597 STLHVLARRI

-633 LIVLLVLYVILSGL
+633 LIVMLVLYGIFSKKGD
-647 EKYSRMHGSQEG
+647 EQSH
-659 QMAIQE
+659 IW
-665 CQNGNAAQVIF
+665 NAALVIF
-676 FPFVAVSLIS
+676 FPFVIVSLIS
-686 LTMLYQIDGNYF
+686 LSMLYQIDGNYF

-709 CRAMAYFKKIGFA
+709 CRAMVYFKKIGFYPLA
-722 PTVSKCLAPL
+722 SKCLTPL
-732 LGFNLV
+732 LVLNLIV
-738 IMASSS
+738 TAISS
-744 WAWTAGFSEIHLI
+744 WAWTAGFSEIHLL

-769 VRMEEK
+769 ARIEEK
-775 GNTQIWQEV
+775 GNTLIWQEV
-784 AQNPENRVIAFG
+784 SQDPENRVIAFG
-796 THPFCLQ
+796 THPYCLQ

-809 CYKDIT
+809 SYKDIT

-837 KTDYVYAEAGYLGP
+837 KTDYVYVEAGYLGP
-851 GSWEWSLDLLRDLI
+851 GSWEWSLDLLRELI
-865 RRGSL
+865 HSGSL

-882 RVSDTALPEEEAQK
+882 RVSDTAVPEEEAQN
-896 NLELFEREYLF
+896 NLEMFEREYLF
-907 YVPEAQ
+907 YDAEAQ

>member
-1 MRNQRKNGR
+1 MQNQRKNGR
-10 PNAAVRLAGLFLVL
+10 PDAAVRMAGLFLVL

-49 FTESKKMYIE
+49 FTESKRMYVE

-70 LAFLK
+70 LALLK
-75 RGRSRLRWLA
+75 RGRSRMYWLTA
-85 AIVLVFAWIHV
+85 VVLVFSWIHV
-96 VFLPMVVSAAYL
+96 VFLPMVVSAVYL

-113 IGRFLRKQVF
+113 IGRFFRKQVF
-123 FRGRIWEINEKWR
+123 FRGRVWER
-136 ARRKWEKEEEQKHWK
+136 P
-151 RQNYQN
+151 
-157 HQNHQDQD
+157 
-165 GEASDWTEYFAVYVD
+165 YFSFYMD
-180 FLFGASF
+180 FLFGTSF

-196 VFGIGKITW
+196 ALGVGKIAW

-217 LGFDFSSISRLCI
+217 LGFDFSSISHQCI

-245 VSVHVIET
+245 VSVQA
-253 EGLAS
+253 GSGAS
-258 SGTSQEIPL
+258 REIP
-267 RARCA
+267 RRVRRA
-272 WTLAAGWCVLMILI
+272 WTLAAGWCVLMFLI

-292 IALDID
+292 IALDFD

-356 SVLGI
+356 AVLGI
-361 GAMVWNAGL
+361 GAMVWNAKL
-370 LTLRQTRRAESRKPQ
+370 LTSNRKQ
-385 ELKEK
+385 ETGK
-390 KALGSGVLPGIMAA
+390 KLTYRSVLPGIMAA
-404 VLTVSVPGI
+404 VLTISVPGI

-431 IMLGCF
+431 IMLGSF
-437 FQYIHVYESQKKWA
+437 FQYIQVYE
-451 EDQTQTGGQN
+451 N
-461 RQAGIRKK
+461 R
-469 GRQEVCRER
+469 
-478 NVSDSWMLL
+478 WMIL
-487 SGAAGSYLLSL
+487 SGAAGSYFLSL

-503 SLIFSTAVFGMM
+503 SLVFSTAVFGMM

-522 WFHEREA
+522 WFHERGA
-529 AADLFRRMAR
+529 VADLFHHMVR
-539 LIGSLCLPSAALAGI
+539 LIGSLCLPFGALAGI

-581 KYPFAIS
+581 KYPFATS

-597 SNLHVLVRRL
+597 STLHVLARRI

-633 LIVLLVLYVILSGL
+633 LIVMLVLYGILSKKG
-647 EKYSRMHGSQEG
+647 EEQSR
-659 QMAIQE
+659 IW
-665 CQNGNAAQVIF
+665 NAALVIF
-676 FPFVAVSLIS
+676 VPFVIVSLIS
-686 LTMLYQIDGNYF
+686 LSMLYQIDGNYF

-709 CRAMAYFKKIGFA
+709 CRAMVYFKKISFYPLA
-722 PTVSKCLAPL
+722 SKCLAPL
-732 LGFNLV
+732 LVLNLIV
-738 IMASSS
+738 TAISS
-744 WAWTAGFSEIHLI
+744 WAWTAGFSEIHLL

-769 VRMEEK
+769 ARMEEK
-775 GNTQIWQEV
+775 GNTLIWQEV
-784 AQNPENRVIAFG
+784 SQDPENRVIAFG
-796 THPFCLQ
+796 THPYCLQ

-809 CYKDIT
+809 SYKDIT

-851 GSWEWSLDLLRDLI
+851 GSWEWSLDLLRELI

-882 RVSDTALPEEEAQK
+882 RVSDTAVPEEEAQN
-896 NLELFEREYLF
+896 NLEMFEQEYLF
-907 YVPEAQ
+907 YDAEAQ

>member
-1 MRNQRKNGR
+1 MQNQRQNGR
-10 PNAAVRLAGLFLVL
+10 PDAAVRMAGLFLAL

-49 FTESKKMYIE
+49 FTESKRMYVE

-70 LAFLK
+70 LALLK
-75 RGRSRLRWLA
+75 RGRSRMYWLTA
-85 AIVLVFAWIHV
+85 VVLVFSWIHV
-96 VFLPMVVSAAYL
+96 VFLPMVVSAVYL

-113 IGRFLRKQVF
+113 IGRFLRKRVF
-123 FRGRIWEINEKWR
+123 FRGTVWER
-136 ARRKWEKEEEQKHWK
+136 P
-151 RQNYQN
+151 
-157 HQNHQDQD
+157 
-165 GEASDWTEYFAVYVD
+165 YFSFYMD

-196 VFGIGKITW
+196 ALGLGKIAW
-205 MRLIVYALGAAA
+205 MRLSVYALGVVA
-217 LGFDFSSISRLCI
+217 LGFDFSSISCQCI
-230 MGWQKLSWMLDGRDK
+230 RGWQTLSWMLDGSG
-245 VSVHVIET
+245 VSR
-253 EGLAS
+253 
-258 SGTSQEIPL
+258 EIP
-267 RARCA
+267 RRVRRA
-272 WTLAAGWCVLMILI
+272 WTLAAGWCVLMFLI

-292 IALDID
+292 IALDFD

-356 SVLGI
+356 AVLGI
-361 GAMVWNAGL
+361 GAMVWNAVL
-370 LTLRQTRRAESRKPQ
+370 LTGDRKHGKESR
-385 ELKEK
+385 EAGTEK
-390 KALGSGVLPGIMAA
+390 KLTHRSVLPGIMAA

-437 FQYIHVYESQKKWA
+437 FQYIHVYENHW
-451 EDQTQTGGQN
+451 
-461 RQAGIRKK
+461 IF
-469 GRQEVCRER
+469 
-478 NVSDSWMLL
+478 L
-487 SGAAGSYLLSL
+487 SGAAGSYFLSL

-503 SLIFSTAVFGMM
+503 SLVFSTAVFGMM

-522 WFHEREA
+522 WFHERVA
-529 AADLFRRMAR
+529 AADLFHHMVR
-539 LIGSLCLPSAALAGI
+539 LIGSLCLPFGALAGI

-571 SIFALFGFKM
+571 SIFAWFGFKM
-581 KYPFAIS
+581 KYPFATS

-597 SNLHVLVRRL
+597 STLHVLARRI

-633 LIVLLVLYVILSGL
+633 LIVMLVLYGIFSKKGD
-647 EKYSRMHGSQEG
+647 EQSH
-659 QMAIQE
+659 IW
-665 CQNGNAAQVIF
+665 NAALVIF
-676 FPFVAVSLIS
+676 FPFVIVSLIS
-686 LTMLYQIDGNYF
+686 LSMLYQIDGNYF

-709 CRAMAYFKKIGFA
+709 CRAMVYFKKIGFYPLA
-722 PTVSKCLAPL
+722 SKCLTPL
-732 LGFNLV
+732 LVLNLIV
-738 IMASSS
+738 TAISS
-744 WAWTAGFSEIHLI
+744 WAWTAGFSEIHLL

-769 VRMEEK
+769 ARMEEK
-775 GNTQIWQEV
+775 GNTLIWQEV
-784 AQNPENRVIAFG
+784 SQDPENRVIAFG
-796 THPFCLQ
+796 THPYCLQ

-809 CYKDIT
+809 SYKDIT

-851 GSWEWSLDLLRDLI
+851 GSWEWSLDLLRELI

-882 RVSDTALPEEEAQK
+882 RVSDTAVPEEEAQN
-896 NLELFEREYLF
+896 NLEMFEQEYLF
-907 YVPEAQ
+907 YDAEAQ

>member
-1 MRNQRKNGR
+1 MQNQRQNGR
-10 PNAAVRLAGLFLVL
+10 PDAAVRMAGLFLVL

-49 FTESKKMYIE
+49 FTESKRMYVE

-70 LAFLK
+70 LALLK
-75 RGRSRLRWLA
+75 RGRSRMYWLTA
-85 AIVLVFAWIHV
+85 VVLVFSWIHV
-96 VFLPMVVSAAYL
+96 VFLPMVVSAVYL

-113 IGRFLRKQVF
+113 IGRFLRKLVF
-123 FRGRIWEINEKWR
+123 FRGTVWER
-136 ARRKWEKEEEQKHWK
+136 P
-151 RQNYQN
+151 
-157 HQNHQDQD
+157 
-165 GEASDWTEYFAVYVD
+165 YFSFYMD

-196 VFGIGKITW
+196 ALGVGKIAW
-205 MRLIVYALGAAA
+205 MRLSVYALGVAA
-217 LGFDFSSISRLCI
+217 LGFDFSSISCQCI
-230 MGWQKLSWMLDGRDK
+230 MGWQTLSWMLDGRDK
-245 VSVHVIET
+245 VSVHVIEAGKQALLFT
-253 EGLAS
+253 GRHFWNRKCRNKPAGSGAS
-258 SGTSQEIPL
+258 REIP
-267 RARCA
+267 RRVRRA
-272 WTLAAGWCVLMILI
+272 WTLAAGWCVLMFLI

-292 IALDID
+292 IALDFD

-356 SVLGI
+356 AVLGI
-361 GAMVWNAGL
+361 GAMVWNAVL
-370 LTLRQTRRAESRKPQ
+370 LTGNRKQ
-385 ELKEK
+385 ETEK
-390 KALGSGVLPGIMAA
+390 KLTYHSVLPGIMAA
-404 VLTVSVPGI
+404 VLSISVPGI

-437 FQYIHVYESQKKWA
+437 FQYIHVYENHW
-451 EDQTQTGGQN
+451 
-461 RQAGIRKK
+461 IF
-469 GRQEVCRER
+469 
-478 NVSDSWMLL
+478 L
-487 SGAAGSYLLSL
+487 SGAAGSYFLSL

-503 SLIFSTAVFGMM
+503 SLVFSTAVFGMM

-522 WFHEREA
+522 WFHERGA
-529 AADLFRRMAR
+529 AADLFHHLVR
-539 LIGSLCLPSAALAGI
+539 LIGSLCLPFGALAGI

-571 SIFALFGFKM
+571 SIFAWFGFKM
-581 KYPFAIS
+581 KYPFATS

-597 SNLHVLVRRL
+597 STLHVLARRI
-607 WQMLMQPQ
+607 WQMMMQPQ

-633 LIVLLVLYVILSGL
+633 LIVMLVLYGIFSKKGD
-647 EKYSRMHGSQEG
+647 EQSH
-659 QMAIQE
+659 IW
-665 CQNGNAAQVIF
+665 NAALVIF
-676 FPFVAVSLIS
+676 FPFVIVSLIS
-686 LTMLYQIDGNYF
+686 LSMLYQIDGNYF

-709 CRAMAYFKKIGFA
+709 CRAMVYFKKIGFYPLA
-722 PTVSKCLAPL
+722 SKCLAPL
-732 LGFNLV
+732 LVLNLIV
-738 IMASSS
+738 TAISS
-744 WAWTAGFSEIHLI
+744 WAWTAGFSEIHLL

-769 VRMEEK
+769 ARMEEK
-775 GNTQIWQEV
+775 GNTLIWQEV
-784 AQNPENRVIAFG
+784 SQDPENRVIAFG
-796 THPFCLQ
+796 THPYCLQ

-809 CYKDIT
+809 SYKDIT

-851 GSWEWSLDLLRDLI
+851 GSWEWSLDLLREQI

-882 RVSDTALPEEEAQK
+882 RVSDTAVPEEEAQN
-896 NLELFEREYLF
+896 NLEMFEQEYLF
-907 YVPEAQ
+907 YDAEAQ

>member
-1 MRNQRKNGR
+1 MQNQRQNGR
-10 PNAAVRLAGLFLVL
+10 PNAAVRMAGLFLVL

-49 FTESKKMYIE
+49 FTESKRMYAE

-70 LAFLK
+70 LALLK
-75 RGRSRLRWLA
+75 RGRSRMYWLLA
-85 AIVLVFAWIHV
+85 VVLVFSWIHV

-108 ISLLA
+108 LSLLA

-123 FRGRIWEINEKWR
+123 FRGTVWER
-136 ARRKWEKEEEQKHWK
+136 P
-151 RQNYQN
+151 
-157 HQNHQDQD
+157 
-165 GEASDWTEYFAVYVD
+165 YFSFYMD

-196 VFGIGKITW
+196 ALGVGKIAW
-205 MRLIVYALGAAA
+205 MRLSVYALGVVA
-217 LGFDFSSISRLCI
+217 LGFDFSSISCQCI
-230 MGWQKLSWMLDGRDK
+230 RGWQTLSWMLAG
-245 VSVHVIET
+245 S
-253 EGLAS
+253 GAS
-258 SGTSQEIPL
+258 REIP
-267 RARCA
+267 RRVRRA
-272 WTLAAGWCVLMILI
+272 WTLAAGWCALMFLI

-292 IALDID
+292 IALDFD

-356 SVLGI
+356 AVLGI
-361 GAMVWNAGL
+361 GAMVWNAVL
-370 LTLRQTRRAESRKPQ
+370 LTGNRKQETESRKAGT
-385 ELKEK
+385 EK
-390 KALGSGVLPGIMAA
+390 KLTYHSVLPGIMAA

-437 FQYIHVYESQKKWA
+437 FQYIHVYENHW
-451 EDQTQTGGQN
+451 
-461 RQAGIRKK
+461 IF
-469 GRQEVCRER
+469 
-478 NVSDSWMLL
+478 L
-487 SGAAGSYLLSL
+487 SGAAGSYFLSL

-503 SLIFSTAVFGMM
+503 SLVFSTAVFGMM

-522 WFHEREA
+522 WFHERGA
-529 AADLFRRMAR
+529 AADLFHHLVR
-539 LIGSLCLPSAALAGI
+539 LIGSLCLPFGALVGI

-581 KYPFAIS
+581 KYPFATS

-597 SNLHVLVRRL
+597 STLHVLARRI

-633 LIVLLVLYVILSGL
+633 LIVMLVLYGILSKRG
-647 EKYSRMHGSQEG
+647 EEQSH
-659 QMAIQE
+659 IW
-665 CQNGNAAQVIF
+665 NAALVIF
-676 FPFVAVSLIS
+676 FPFVIVSLIS
-686 LTMLYQIDGNYF
+686 LSMLYQIDGNYF

-709 CRAMAYFKKIGFA
+709 CRAMVYFKKIGFYPLA
-722 PTVSKCLAPL
+722 SKCLAPL
-732 LGFNLV
+732 LVLNLIV
-738 IMASSS
+738 TAISS
-744 WAWTAGFSEIHLI
+744 WAWTAGFSEIHLL

-769 VRMEEK
+769 ARMEEK
-775 GNTQIWQEV
+775 GNTLIWQEV
-784 AQNPENRVIAFG
+784 SQNPENRVIAFG
-796 THPFCLQ
+796 THPYCLQ

-809 CYKDIT
+809 SYKDIT

-851 GSWEWSLDLLRDLI
+851 GSWEWSLDLLRELI
-865 RRGSL
+865 HSGSL

-882 RVSDTALPEEEAQK
+882 RVSDTAVPEEEAQN
-896 NLELFEREYLF
+896 NLEMFEREYLF
-907 YVPEAQ
+907 YDAEAQ

>member
-1 MRNQRKNGR
+1 MQNQRQNGR
-10 PNAAVRLAGLFLVL
+10 PDAAVRMAGLFLVL
-24 FCVAAVLIPA
+24 FCVAAVLIPV

-49 FTESKKMYIE
+49 FTESKWMYVE

-70 LAFLK
+70 LALLK
-75 RGRSRLRWLA
+75 RGRSRMYWLTA
-85 AIVLVFAWIHV
+85 VVLVFSWIHV
-96 VFLPMVVSAAYL
+96 VFLPMVVSAVYL

-113 IGRFLRKQVF
+113 IGRFLRKRVF
-123 FRGRIWEINEKWR
+123 FRGTVWER
-136 ARRKWEKEEEQKHWK
+136 
-151 RQNYQN
+151 
-157 HQNHQDQD
+157 
-165 GEASDWTEYFAVYVD
+165 SYFSFYMD

-196 VFGIGKITW
+196 ALGVGKIAW
-205 MRLIVYALGAAA
+205 MRLSVYALGAAA
-217 LGFDFSSISRLCI
+217 LGFDFSSISCQCI
-230 MGWQKLSWMLDGRDK
+230 MGWQTLSWMLDGSG
-245 VSVHVIET
+245 VSR
-253 EGLAS
+253 
-258 SGTSQEIPL
+258 EIP
-267 RARCA
+267 RRVRRA
-272 WTLAAGWCVLMILI
+272 WTLAAGWCALMFLI

-292 IALDID
+292 IALDFD

-356 SVLGI
+356 AVLGI
-361 GAMVWNAGL
+361 GAMVWNAVL
-370 LTLRQTRRAESRKPQ
+370 LTGERKQETESR
-385 ELKEK
+385 EAGIEK
-390 KALGSGVLPGIMAA
+390 KLTYRSVLPGIMAA

-437 FQYIHVYESQKKWA
+437 FQYIHVYENHW
-451 EDQTQTGGQN
+451 
-461 RQAGIRKK
+461 IF
-469 GRQEVCRER
+469 
-478 NVSDSWMLL
+478 L
-487 SGAAGSYLLSL
+487 SGAAGSYFLSL

-503 SLIFSTAVFGMM
+503 SLVFSTAVFGMM

-522 WFHEREA
+522 WFHERGA
-529 AADLFRRMAR
+529 AADLFHHLVR
-539 LIGSLCLPSAALAGI
+539 LIGSLCLPFGALVGI

-571 SIFALFGFKM
+571 SIFAWFGFKM
-581 KYPFAIS
+581 KYPFATS

-597 SNLHVLVRRL
+597 LTLHVLARRI

-633 LIVLLVLYVILSGL
+633 LIVMLVLYGIFSKKGD
-647 EKYSRMHGSQEG
+647 EQSH
-659 QMAIQE
+659 IW
-665 CQNGNAAQVIF
+665 NAALVIF
-676 FPFVAVSLIS
+676 FPFVIVSLIS
-686 LTMLYQIDGNYF
+686 LSMLYQIDGNYF

-709 CRAMAYFKKIGFA
+709 CRAMVYFKKIGFYPLA
-722 PTVSKCLAPL
+722 SKCLTPL
-732 LGFNLV
+732 LVLNLIV
-738 IMASSS
+738 TAISS
-744 WAWTAGFSEIHLI
+744 WAWTAGFSEIHLL

-769 VRMEEK
+769 ARMEEK
-775 GNTQIWQEV
+775 GNTLIWQEV
-784 AQNPENRVIAFG
+784 SQDPENRVIAFG
-796 THPFCLQ
+796 THPYCLQ

-809 CYKDIT
+809 SYKDIT

-851 GSWEWSLDLLRDLI
+851 GSWEWSLDLLRELI

-882 RVSDTALPEEEAQK
+882 RVSDTAVPEEEAQN

-907 YVPEAQ
+907 YDAEA